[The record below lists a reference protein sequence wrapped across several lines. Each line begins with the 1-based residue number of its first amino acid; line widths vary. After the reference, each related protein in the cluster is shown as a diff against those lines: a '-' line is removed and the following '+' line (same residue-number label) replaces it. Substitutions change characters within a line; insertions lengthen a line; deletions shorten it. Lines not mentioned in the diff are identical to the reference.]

1 METGMTDKRQ
11 GRHTEHL
18 RTKIAAGYILIFLL
32 VGGIVHLWVDEWR
45 KLETFETENHRI
57 NALRMEVHDVYVRV
71 VELSLL
77 GETVL
82 EWEVADVEEYRDKR
96 QAVDSLLCR
105 FKNIYPAERID
116 SVRRLLEDK
125 EKQLCGIMRVLD
137 EQEDINE
144 RIAERVPVIAWKS
157 TQEEPKKTKRKG
169 LFGIFGK
176 REKPEPTATTTM
188 LYTLNRDMITQQ
200 KAQSRRLSDHAD
212 SLAARNAE
220 LNHQLQTLIKQ
231 MDKKVQTDLLRREA
245 EITFMRER
253 SFMQIG
259 GLTGFIL
266 LLLIM
271 SYIIIHRYARR
282 ISRYRRETT
291 SLIAQLSESNS
302 MNGKLTATR
311 QKTMYTITHE
321 LRTPLTAIHG
331 YAELIRKSGTAE
343 IQHHAGSVLQASKR
357 MIAMLNSLLS
367 FFRLENGKERMNIS
381 PFRLQSITDVL
392 EAEFRPM
399 AESKD
404 LKLIVENSTDVI
416 LMGDKERIMQIG
428 DNLLS
433 NAIKYTQAGS
443 VSFHSGYDGKTLAL
457 IVEDTGSGMSEE
469 EQQRVFGEFERLS
482 NAATQ
487 DGFGLGL
494 AIVRSLAELMDGSIT
509 VESVPGKGS
518 RFTVTLPLEKSTET
532 ERQPSSYTV
541 THHLSGCSV
550 LSMDNDQMI
559 LGMLHDMFEQ
569 SGVHNETCMDMGGL
583 TEKLRGSRYDLLT
596 TDLKM
601 PDISG
606 YEVLELLRSSDIGNS
621 RTIPVLAITGSGSVT
636 EEELKQAGFSAVLFK
651 PFSIDELLAVA
662 EQCIGENRTRY
673 IDLTP
678 LFAYGNKRHRLECLI
693 SETEKEMAGIRK
705 AIDNAD
711 KDKID
716 GWIHHIRSS
725 WMLIR
730 AEQPLQELYEA
741 IHENRTME
749 EIQARAGNVLL
760 QGEKIIRL
768 AKKEIEKTKW
778 EK

>member
-1 METGMTDKRQ
+1 MSLQHKILFGYVVLVAVIGSMAATLLHERKR
-11 GRHTEHL
+11 L
-18 RTKIAAGYILIFLL
+18 REIEA
-32 VGGIVHLWVDEWR
+32 
-45 KLETFETENHRI
+45 
-57 NALRMEVHDVYVRV
+57 
-71 VELSLL
+71 
-77 GETVL
+77 ETVKIRSVRL
-82 EWEVADVEEYRDKR
+82 DINKAHSRITGLAIRGESVVAWEEADYRDYR
-96 QAVDSLLCR
+96 RHRLLTDSLLQTLKPHCR
-105 FKNIYPAERID
+105 EYVHPGQIDTLRHLLAEKETHLLRIMQNLDHRDERD
-116 SVRRLLEDK
+116 SLLATQLPEVAKRATRVRTIRQK
-125 EKQLCGIMRVLD
+125 KKGIAR
-137 EQEDINE
+137 
-144 RIAERVPVIAWKS
+144 
-157 TQEEPKKTKRKG
+157 
-169 LFGIFGK
+169 LFGKKEEIRVMPSAGELHALSDSLTAMQRKQEKEMDAYADSLRIRNRELNRTLNSLVSDLDRQAYLSFSKREQKTEDTRNESFSLLAVTLSVAAVLLFLSYLTIHREIKRNADEKRK
-176 REKPEPTATTTM
+176 REKLIEKLQETIRQ
-188 LYTLNRDMITQQ
+188 NE
-200 KAQSRRLSDHAD
+200 
-212 SLAARNAE
+212 E
-220 LNHQLQTLIKQ
+220 LTREKQ
-231 MDKKVQTDLLRREA
+231 N
-245 EITFMRER
+245 I
-253 SFMQIG
+253 MQ
-259 GLTGFIL
+259 
-266 LLLIM
+266 
-271 SYIIIHRYARR
+271 
-282 ISRYRRETT
+282 
-291 SLIAQLSESNS
+291 
-302 MNGKLTATR
+302 
-311 QKTMYTITHE
+311 TITHE
-321 LRTPLTAIHG
+321 LRSPLSAIRG
-331 YAELIRKSGTAE
+331 YAEMIATDKESSICIRHAKTIGDTSGRMAGMIDTLLNYFRLDSGKETVCSLPFRVKSIAE
-343 IQHHAGSVLQASKR
+343 ILETEFMPQMEKKR
-357 MIAMLNSLLS
+357 LAFETVN
-367 FFRLENGKERMNIS
+367 
-381 PFRLQSITDVL
+381 
-392 EAEFRPM
+392 EADE
-399 AESKD
+399 
-404 LKLIVENSTDVI
+404 VV
-416 LMGDKERIMQIG
+416 MGDRNLILRIG
-428 DNLLS
+428 SNLLS
-433 NAIKYTQAGS
+433 NALKFTQKGS
-443 VSFHSGYDGKTLAL
+443 VRLITGYSDGNFMLA
-457 IVEDTGSGMSEE
+457 VDDTGTGIDKGK
-469 EQQRVFGEFERLS
+469 QNRIFKPFERLG

-550 LSMDNDQMI
+550 LSMDNDQMV

>member
-1 METGMTDKRQ
+1 MSLQHKILFGYVVLVAVIGSMAATLLHERKR
-11 GRHTEHL
+11 L
-18 RTKIAAGYILIFLL
+18 REIEA
-32 VGGIVHLWVDEWR
+32 
-45 KLETFETENHRI
+45 
-57 NALRMEVHDVYVRV
+57 
-71 VELSLL
+71 
-77 GETVL
+77 ETVKIRSVRL
-82 EWEVADVEEYRDKR
+82 DINKAHSRITGLAIRGESVVAWEEADYRDYR
-96 QAVDSLLCR
+96 RHRLLTDSLLQTLKPHCR
-105 FKNIYPAERID
+105 EYVHPGQIDTLRHLLAEKETHLLRIMQNLDHRDERD
-116 SVRRLLEDK
+116 SLLATQLPEVAKRATRVRTIRQK
-125 EKQLCGIMRVLD
+125 KKGI
-137 EQEDINE
+137 
-144 RIAERVPVIAWKS
+144 A
-157 TQEEPKKTKRKG
+157 G
-169 LFGIFGK
+169 LFGKKEEIRVMPSAGELHALSDSLTAMQRKQEKEMDAYADSLRIRNRELNRTLNSLVSDLDRQAYLSFSKREQKTEDTRNESFSLLAVTLSVAAVLLFLSYLTIHREIKRNADEKRK
-176 REKPEPTATTTM
+176 REKLIEKLQETIRQNEELT
-188 LYTLNRDMITQQ
+188 RE
-200 KAQSRRLSDHAD
+200 KQS
-212 SLAARNAE
+212 
-220 LNHQLQTLIKQ
+220 I
-231 MDKKVQTDLLRREA
+231 
-245 EITFMRER
+245 
-253 SFMQIG
+253 MQ
-259 GLTGFIL
+259 
-266 LLLIM
+266 
-271 SYIIIHRYARR
+271 
-282 ISRYRRETT
+282 
-291 SLIAQLSESNS
+291 
-302 MNGKLTATR
+302 
-311 QKTMYTITHE
+311 TITHE
-321 LRTPLTAIHG
+321 LRSPLSAIRG
-331 YAELIRKSGTAE
+331 YADMIASDEESSIRVRHAKTIGDASGRMAGMIDTLLNYFRLDSGKETVCSLPFRVKSIAE
-343 IQHHAGSVLQASKR
+343 ILETEFMPQMEKKR
-357 MIAMLNSLLS
+357 LAFETVN
-367 FFRLENGKERMNIS
+367 
-381 PFRLQSITDVL
+381 
-392 EAEFRPM
+392 EADE
-399 AESKD
+399 
-404 LKLIVENSTDVI
+404 VV
-416 LMGDKERIMQIG
+416 MGDRNLILRIG
-428 DNLLS
+428 SNLLS
-433 NAIKYTQAGS
+433 NALKFTQKGS
-443 VSFHSGYDGKTLAL
+443 VRLITGYSDGNFMLA
-457 IVEDTGSGMSEE
+457 VDDTGTGIDKGK
-469 EQQRVFGEFERLS
+469 QNRIFKPFERLG

-518 RFTVTLPLEKSTET
+518 RFTVTLPLEKATET

-550 LSMDNDQMI
+550 LSMDNDQMV

-749 EIQARAGNVLL
+749 EIQARVGNVLL

>member
-1 METGMTDKRQ
+1 MSLQHKILFGYVVLVAVIGSMAATLLHERKR
-11 GRHTEHL
+11 L
-18 RTKIAAGYILIFLL
+18 REIEA
-32 VGGIVHLWVDEWR
+32 
-45 KLETFETENHRI
+45 
-57 NALRMEVHDVYVRV
+57 
-71 VELSLL
+71 
-77 GETVL
+77 ETVKIRSVRL
-82 EWEVADVEEYRDKR
+82 DINKAHSRITGLAIRGESVVAWEEADYRDYR
-96 QAVDSLLCR
+96 RHRLLTDSLLQTLKPHCR
-105 FKNIYPAERID
+105 EYVHPGQIDTLRHLLAEKETHLLRIMQNLDHRDERD
-116 SVRRLLEDK
+116 SLLATQLPEVAKRATRVRTIRQK
-125 EKQLCGIMRVLD
+125 KKGI
-137 EQEDINE
+137 
-144 RIAERVPVIAWKS
+144 A
-157 TQEEPKKTKRKG
+157 G
-169 LFGIFGK
+169 LFGKKEEIRVMPSAGELHALSDSLTAMQRKQEKEMDAYADSLRIRNRELNRTLNSLVSDLDRQAYLSFSKREQKTEDTRNESFSLLAVTLSVAAVLLFLSYLTIHREIKRNADEKRK
-176 REKPEPTATTTM
+176 REKLIEKLQETIRQNEELT
-188 LYTLNRDMITQQ
+188 RE
-200 KAQSRRLSDHAD
+200 KQS
-212 SLAARNAE
+212 
-220 LNHQLQTLIKQ
+220 I
-231 MDKKVQTDLLRREA
+231 
-245 EITFMRER
+245 
-253 SFMQIG
+253 MQ
-259 GLTGFIL
+259 
-266 LLLIM
+266 
-271 SYIIIHRYARR
+271 
-282 ISRYRRETT
+282 
-291 SLIAQLSESNS
+291 
-302 MNGKLTATR
+302 
-311 QKTMYTITHE
+311 TITHE
-321 LRTPLTAIHG
+321 LRSPLSAIRG
-331 YAELIRKSGTAE
+331 YADMIASDEESSIRVRHAKTIGDASGRMAGMIDTLLNYFRLDSGKETVCSLPFRVKSIAE
-343 IQHHAGSVLQASKR
+343 ILETEFMPQMEKKR
-357 MIAMLNSLLS
+357 LAFETVN
-367 FFRLENGKERMNIS
+367 
-381 PFRLQSITDVL
+381 
-392 EAEFRPM
+392 EADE
-399 AESKD
+399 
-404 LKLIVENSTDVI
+404 VV
-416 LMGDKERIMQIG
+416 MGDRNLILRIG
-428 DNLLS
+428 SNLLS
-433 NAIKYTQAGS
+433 NALKFTQKGS
-443 VSFHSGYDGKTLAL
+443 VRLITGYSDGNFMLA
-457 IVEDTGSGMSEE
+457 VDDTGTGIDKGK
-469 EQQRVFGEFERLS
+469 QNRIFKPFERLG

-518 RFTVTLPLEKSTET
+518 RFTVTLPLEKATET

-550 LSMDNDQMI
+550 LSMDNDQII

-569 SGVHNETCMDMGGL
+569 SGVHNETCTDMGGL
-583 TEKLRGSRYDLLT
+583 TEKLRDNRYDLLT

-749 EIQARAGNVLL
+749 EIQARVGNVLL

>member
-1 METGMTDKRQ
+1 MGKKMSLQHKILFGYVVLVAVIGSMAATLLHERKR
-11 GRHTEHL
+11 L
-18 RTKIAAGYILIFLL
+18 REIEA
-32 VGGIVHLWVDEWR
+32 
-45 KLETFETENHRI
+45 
-57 NALRMEVHDVYVRV
+57 
-71 VELSLL
+71 
-77 GETVL
+77 ETVKIRSVRL
-82 EWEVADVEEYRDKR
+82 DINKAHSRITGLAIRGESVVAWEEADYRDYR
-96 QAVDSLLCR
+96 RHRLLTDSLLQTLKPHCR
-105 FKNIYPAERID
+105 EYVHPGQIDTLRHLLAEKETHLLRIMQNLDHRDERD
-116 SVRRLLEDK
+116 SLLATQLPEVAKRATRVRTIRQK
-125 EKQLCGIMRVLD
+125 KKGI
-137 EQEDINE
+137 
-144 RIAERVPVIAWKS
+144 A
-157 TQEEPKKTKRKG
+157 G
-169 LFGIFGK
+169 LFGKKEEIRVMPSAGELHALSDSLTAMQRKQEKEMDAYADSLRIRNRELNRTLNSLVSDLDRQAYLSFSKREQKTEDTRNESFSLLAVTLSVAAVLLFLSYLTIHREIKRNADEKRK
-176 REKPEPTATTTM
+176 REKLIEKLQETIRQNEELT
-188 LYTLNRDMITQQ
+188 RE
-200 KAQSRRLSDHAD
+200 KQS
-212 SLAARNAE
+212 
-220 LNHQLQTLIKQ
+220 I
-231 MDKKVQTDLLRREA
+231 
-245 EITFMRER
+245 
-253 SFMQIG
+253 MQ
-259 GLTGFIL
+259 
-266 LLLIM
+266 
-271 SYIIIHRYARR
+271 
-282 ISRYRRETT
+282 
-291 SLIAQLSESNS
+291 
-302 MNGKLTATR
+302 
-311 QKTMYTITHE
+311 TITHE
-321 LRTPLTAIHG
+321 LRSPLSAIRG
-331 YAELIRKSGTAE
+331 YAEMIATDKESSICIRHAKTIGDTSGRMAGMIDTLLNYFRLDSGKETVCSLPFRVKSIAE
-343 IQHHAGSVLQASKR
+343 ILETEFMPQMEKKR
-357 MIAMLNSLLS
+357 LAFETVN
-367 FFRLENGKERMNIS
+367 
-381 PFRLQSITDVL
+381 
-392 EAEFRPM
+392 EADE
-399 AESKD
+399 
-404 LKLIVENSTDVI
+404 VV
-416 LMGDKERIMQIG
+416 MGDRNLILRIG
-428 DNLLS
+428 SNLLS
-433 NAIKYTQAGS
+433 NALKFTQKGS
-443 VSFHSGYDGKTLAL
+443 VRLITGYSDGNFMLA
-457 IVEDTGSGMSEE
+457 VDDTGTGIDKGK
-469 EQQRVFGEFERLS
+469 QNRIFKPFERLG

-550 LSMDNDQMI
+550 LSMDNDQMV

>member
-1 METGMTDKRQ
+1 MSLQHKILFGYVVLVAVIGSMAATLLHERKR
-11 GRHTEHL
+11 L
-18 RTKIAAGYILIFLL
+18 REIEA
-32 VGGIVHLWVDEWR
+32 
-45 KLETFETENHRI
+45 
-57 NALRMEVHDVYVRV
+57 
-71 VELSLL
+71 
-77 GETVL
+77 ETVKIRSVRL
-82 EWEVADVEEYRDKR
+82 DINKAHSRITGLAIRGESVVAWEEADYRDYR
-96 QAVDSLLCR
+96 RHRLLTDSLLQTLKPHCR
-105 FKNIYPAERID
+105 EYVHPGQIDTLRHLLAEKETHLLRIMQNLDHRDERD
-116 SVRRLLEDK
+116 SLLATQLPEVAKRATRVRTIRQK
-125 EKQLCGIMRVLD
+125 KKGI
-137 EQEDINE
+137 
-144 RIAERVPVIAWKS
+144 A
-157 TQEEPKKTKRKG
+157 G
-169 LFGIFGK
+169 LFGKKEEIRVMPSAGELHALSDSLTAMQRKQEKEMDAYADSLRIRNRELNRTLNSLVSDLDRQAYLSFSKREQKTEDTRNESFSLLAVTLSVAAVLLFLSYLTIHREIKRNADEKRK
-176 REKPEPTATTTM
+176 REKLIEKLQETIRQNEELT
-188 LYTLNRDMITQQ
+188 RE
-200 KAQSRRLSDHAD
+200 KQS
-212 SLAARNAE
+212 
-220 LNHQLQTLIKQ
+220 I
-231 MDKKVQTDLLRREA
+231 
-245 EITFMRER
+245 
-253 SFMQIG
+253 MQ
-259 GLTGFIL
+259 
-266 LLLIM
+266 
-271 SYIIIHRYARR
+271 
-282 ISRYRRETT
+282 
-291 SLIAQLSESNS
+291 
-302 MNGKLTATR
+302 
-311 QKTMYTITHE
+311 TITHE
-321 LRTPLTAIHG
+321 LRSPLSAIRG
-331 YAELIRKSGTAE
+331 YADMIASDEESSIRVRHAKTIGDASGRMAGMIDTLLNYFRLDSGKETVCSLPFRVKSIAE
-343 IQHHAGSVLQASKR
+343 ILETEFMPQMEKKR
-357 MIAMLNSLLS
+357 LAFETVN
-367 FFRLENGKERMNIS
+367 
-381 PFRLQSITDVL
+381 
-392 EAEFRPM
+392 EADE
-399 AESKD
+399 
-404 LKLIVENSTDVI
+404 VV
-416 LMGDKERIMQIG
+416 MGDRNLILRIG
-428 DNLLS
+428 SNLLS
-433 NAIKYTQAGS
+433 NALKFTQKGS
-443 VSFHSGYDGKTLAL
+443 VRLITGYSDGNFMLA
-457 IVEDTGSGMSEE
+457 VDDTGTGIDKGK
-469 EQQRVFGEFERLS
+469 QNRIFKPFERLG

-550 LSMDNDQMI
+550 LSMDNDQMV

>member
-1 METGMTDKRQ
+1 MSLQHKILFGYVVLVAVIGSMAATLLHERKR
-11 GRHTEHL
+11 L
-18 RTKIAAGYILIFLL
+18 REIEA
-32 VGGIVHLWVDEWR
+32 
-45 KLETFETENHRI
+45 
-57 NALRMEVHDVYVRV
+57 
-71 VELSLL
+71 
-77 GETVL
+77 ETVKIRSVRL
-82 EWEVADVEEYRDKR
+82 DINKAHSRITGLAIRGESVVAWEEADYRDYR
-96 QAVDSLLCR
+96 RHRLLTDSLLQTLKPHCR
-105 FKNIYPAERID
+105 EYVHPGQIDTLRHLLAEKETHLLRIMQNLDHRDERD
-116 SVRRLLEDK
+116 SLLATQLPEVAKRATRVRTIRQK
-125 EKQLCGIMRVLD
+125 KKGI
-137 EQEDINE
+137 
-144 RIAERVPVIAWKS
+144 A
-157 TQEEPKKTKRKG
+157 G
-169 LFGIFGK
+169 LFGKKEEIRVMPSAGELHALSDSLTAMQRKQEKEMDAYADSLRIRNRELNRTLNSLVSDLDRQAYLSFSKREQKTEDTRNESFSLLAVTLSVAAVLLFLSYLTIHREIKRNADEKRK
-176 REKPEPTATTTM
+176 REKLIEKLQETIRQ
-188 LYTLNRDMITQQ
+188 NE
-200 KAQSRRLSDHAD
+200 
-212 SLAARNAE
+212 E
-220 LNHQLQTLIKQ
+220 LTREKQ
-231 MDKKVQTDLLRREA
+231 N
-245 EITFMRER
+245 I
-253 SFMQIG
+253 MQ
-259 GLTGFIL
+259 
-266 LLLIM
+266 
-271 SYIIIHRYARR
+271 
-282 ISRYRRETT
+282 
-291 SLIAQLSESNS
+291 
-302 MNGKLTATR
+302 
-311 QKTMYTITHE
+311 TITHE
-321 LRTPLTAIHG
+321 LRSPLSAIRG
-331 YAELIRKSGTAE
+331 YAEMIATDKESSICIRHAKTIGDTSGRMAGMIDTLLNYFRLDSGKETVCSLPFRVKSIAE
-343 IQHHAGSVLQASKR
+343 ILETEFMPQMEKKR
-357 MIAMLNSLLS
+357 LAFETVN
-367 FFRLENGKERMNIS
+367 
-381 PFRLQSITDVL
+381 
-392 EAEFRPM
+392 EADE
-399 AESKD
+399 
-404 LKLIVENSTDVI
+404 VV
-416 LMGDKERIMQIG
+416 MGDRNLILRIG
-428 DNLLS
+428 SNLLS
-433 NAIKYTQAGS
+433 NALKFTQKGS
-443 VSFHSGYDGKTLAL
+443 VRLITGYSDGNFMLA
-457 IVEDTGSGMSEE
+457 VDDTGTGIDKGK
-469 EQQRVFGEFERLS
+469 QNRIFKPFERLG

-518 RFTVTLPLEKSTET
+518 RFTVTLPLEKATET

-550 LSMDNDQMI
+550 LSMDNDQMV

>member
-1 METGMTDKRQ
+1 MSLQHKILFGYVVLVAVIGSMAATLLHERKR
-11 GRHTEHL
+11 L
-18 RTKIAAGYILIFLL
+18 REIEA
-32 VGGIVHLWVDEWR
+32 
-45 KLETFETENHRI
+45 
-57 NALRMEVHDVYVRV
+57 
-71 VELSLL
+71 
-77 GETVL
+77 ETVKIRSVRL
-82 EWEVADVEEYRDKR
+82 DINKAHSRITGLAIRGESVVAWEEADYRDYR
-96 QAVDSLLCR
+96 RHRLLTDSLLQTLKPHCR
-105 FKNIYPAERID
+105 EYVHPGQIDTLRHLLAEKETHLLRIMQNLDHRDERD
-116 SVRRLLEDK
+116 SLLATQLPEVAKRATRVRTIRQK
-125 EKQLCGIMRVLD
+125 KKGI
-137 EQEDINE
+137 
-144 RIAERVPVIAWKS
+144 A
-157 TQEEPKKTKRKG
+157 G
-169 LFGIFGK
+169 LFGKKEEIRVMPSAGELHALSDSLTAMQRKQEKEMDAYADSLRIRNRELNRTLNSLVSDLDRQAYLSFSKREQKTEDTRNESFSLLAVTLSVAAVLLFLSYLTIHREIKRNADEKRK
-176 REKPEPTATTTM
+176 REKLIEKLQETIRQ
-188 LYTLNRDMITQQ
+188 NE
-200 KAQSRRLSDHAD
+200 
-212 SLAARNAE
+212 E
-220 LNHQLQTLIKQ
+220 LTREKQ
-231 MDKKVQTDLLRREA
+231 N
-245 EITFMRER
+245 I
-253 SFMQIG
+253 MQ
-259 GLTGFIL
+259 
-266 LLLIM
+266 
-271 SYIIIHRYARR
+271 
-282 ISRYRRETT
+282 
-291 SLIAQLSESNS
+291 
-302 MNGKLTATR
+302 
-311 QKTMYTITHE
+311 TITHE
-321 LRTPLTAIHG
+321 LRSPLSAIRG
-331 YAELIRKSGTAE
+331 YAEMIATDKESSICIRHAKTIGDASGRMAGMIDTLLNYFRLDSGKETVCSLPFRVKSIAE
-343 IQHHAGSVLQASKR
+343 ILETEFMPQMEKKR
-357 MIAMLNSLLS
+357 LAFETVN
-367 FFRLENGKERMNIS
+367 
-381 PFRLQSITDVL
+381 
-392 EAEFRPM
+392 EADE
-399 AESKD
+399 
-404 LKLIVENSTDVI
+404 VV
-416 LMGDKERIMQIG
+416 MGDRNLILRIG
-428 DNLLS
+428 SNLLS
-433 NAIKYTQAGS
+433 NALKFTQKGS
-443 VSFHSGYDGKTLAL
+443 VRLITGYSDGNFMLA
-457 IVEDTGSGMSEE
+457 VDDTGTGIDKGK
-469 EQQRVFGEFERLS
+469 QNRIFKPFERLG

-518 RFTVTLPLEKSTET
+518 RFTVTLPLEKATET

-550 LSMDNDQMI
+550 LSMDNDQMV

>member
-1 METGMTDKRQ
+1 MGKKMSLQHKILFGYVVLVAVIGSMAATLLHERKR
-11 GRHTEHL
+11 L
-18 RTKIAAGYILIFLL
+18 REIEA
-32 VGGIVHLWVDEWR
+32 
-45 KLETFETENHRI
+45 
-57 NALRMEVHDVYVRV
+57 
-71 VELSLL
+71 
-77 GETVL
+77 ETVKIRSVRL
-82 EWEVADVEEYRDKR
+82 DINKAHSRITGLAIRGESVVAWEEADYRDYR
-96 QAVDSLLCR
+96 RHRLLTDSLLQTLKPHCR
-105 FKNIYPAERID
+105 EYVHPGQIDTLRHLLAEKETHLLRIMQNLDHRDERD
-116 SVRRLLEDK
+116 SLLATQLPEVAKRATRVRTIRQK
-125 EKQLCGIMRVLD
+125 KKGI
-137 EQEDINE
+137 
-144 RIAERVPVIAWKS
+144 A
-157 TQEEPKKTKRKG
+157 G
-169 LFGIFGK
+169 LFGKKEEIRVMPSAGELHALSDSLTAMQRKQEKEMDAYADSLRTRNRELNRTLNSLVSDLDRQAYLSFSKREQKTEDTRNESFSLLAVTLSVAAVLLFLSYLTIHREIKRNADEKRK
-176 REKPEPTATTTM
+176 REKLIEKLQETIRQ
-188 LYTLNRDMITQQ
+188 NE
-200 KAQSRRLSDHAD
+200 
-212 SLAARNAE
+212 E
-220 LNHQLQTLIKQ
+220 LTREKQ
-231 MDKKVQTDLLRREA
+231 N
-245 EITFMRER
+245 I
-253 SFMQIG
+253 MQ
-259 GLTGFIL
+259 
-266 LLLIM
+266 
-271 SYIIIHRYARR
+271 
-282 ISRYRRETT
+282 
-291 SLIAQLSESNS
+291 
-302 MNGKLTATR
+302 
-311 QKTMYTITHE
+311 TITHE
-321 LRTPLTAIHG
+321 LRSPLSAIRG
-331 YAELIRKSGTAE
+331 YAEMIATDKESSICIRHAKTIGDTSGRMAGMIDTLLNYFRLDSGKETVCSLPFRVKSIAE
-343 IQHHAGSVLQASKR
+343 ILETEFMPQMEKKR
-357 MIAMLNSLLS
+357 LAFETVN
-367 FFRLENGKERMNIS
+367 
-381 PFRLQSITDVL
+381 
-392 EAEFRPM
+392 EADE
-399 AESKD
+399 
-404 LKLIVENSTDVI
+404 VV
-416 LMGDKERIMQIG
+416 MGDRNLILRIG
-428 DNLLS
+428 SNLLS
-433 NAIKYTQAGS
+433 NALKFTQKGS
-443 VSFHSGYDGKTLAL
+443 VRLITGYSDGNFMLA
-457 IVEDTGSGMSEE
+457 VDDTGTGIDKGK
-469 EQQRVFGEFERLS
+469 QNRIFKPFERLG

-518 RFTVTLPLEKSTET
+518 RFTVTLPLEKATET

-550 LSMDNDQMI
+550 LSMDNDQMV

>member
-1 METGMTDKRQ
+1 MNR
-11 GRHTEHL
+11 
-18 RTKIAAGYILIFLL
+18 RTNISLQIRILTGYIILIAVIASMTSILMHERERL
-32 VGGIVHLWVDEWR
+32 RRI
-45 KLETFETENHRI
+45 ETESEEIRSVRRDI
-57 NALRMEVHDVYVRV
+57 NAVHRHITK
-71 VELSLL
+71 LAAL
-77 GETVL
+77 GESVIA
-82 EWEVADVEEYRDKR
+82 WEEADYKEYGKNR
-96 QAVDSLLCR
+96 QLTDSLLQTLKQHCR
-105 FKNIYPAERID
+105 EYVQPSQIDTLRHLLAEKETHLLHIMQNIAHRKEREEMLADQLPEVARRATRIRTIEKKKKGIAGFFGRKEEIRIMPSNKELHAFSD
-116 SVRRLLEDK
+116 SLIATQQRQAQEMDTYADSLRIRNRELNRTLNSLVSDLDRQAYLSFSKREQKTEDTRNESFRLLAVTLSVAAVLLFLSYLTIHREIKRNAD
-125 EKQLCGIMRVLD
+125 EKR
-137 EQEDINE
+137 
-144 RIAERVPVIAWKS
+144 
-157 TQEEPKKTKRKG
+157 
-169 LFGIFGK
+169 K
-176 REKPEPTATTTM
+176 REKLIEKLQETIRQ
-188 LYTLNRDMITQQ
+188 NE
-200 KAQSRRLSDHAD
+200 
-212 SLAARNAE
+212 E
-220 LNHQLQTLIKQ
+220 LTREKQ
-231 MDKKVQTDLLRREA
+231 N
-245 EITFMRER
+245 I
-253 SFMQIG
+253 MQ
-259 GLTGFIL
+259 
-266 LLLIM
+266 
-271 SYIIIHRYARR
+271 
-282 ISRYRRETT
+282 
-291 SLIAQLSESNS
+291 
-302 MNGKLTATR
+302 
-311 QKTMYTITHE
+311 TITHE
-321 LRTPLTAIHG
+321 LRSPLSAIRG
-331 YAELIRKSGTAE
+331 YAEMIATDKESSICIRHAKTIGDTSGRMAGMIDTLLNYFRLDSGKETVCSLPFRVKSIAE
-343 IQHHAGSVLQASKR
+343 ILETEFMPQMEKKR
-357 MIAMLNSLLS
+357 LAFETVN
-367 FFRLENGKERMNIS
+367 
-381 PFRLQSITDVL
+381 
-392 EAEFRPM
+392 EADE
-399 AESKD
+399 
-404 LKLIVENSTDVI
+404 VV
-416 LMGDKERIMQIG
+416 MGDRNLILRIG
-428 DNLLS
+428 SNLLS
-433 NAIKYTQAGS
+433 NALKFTQKGS
-443 VSFHSGYDGKTLAL
+443 VRLITGYSDGNFMLA
-457 IVEDTGSGMSEE
+457 VDDTGTGIDKGK
-469 EQQRVFGEFERLS
+469 QNRIFKPFERLG

-673 IDLTP
+673 IDLTQ

>member
-1 METGMTDKRQ
+1 MSLQHKILFGYVVLVAVIGSMAATLLHERKR
-11 GRHTEHL
+11 L
-18 RTKIAAGYILIFLL
+18 REIEA
-32 VGGIVHLWVDEWR
+32 
-45 KLETFETENHRI
+45 
-57 NALRMEVHDVYVRV
+57 
-71 VELSLL
+71 
-77 GETVL
+77 ETVKIRSVRL
-82 EWEVADVEEYRDKR
+82 DINKAHSRITGLAIRGESVVAWEEADYRDYR
-96 QAVDSLLCR
+96 RHRLLTDSLLQTLKPHCR
-105 FKNIYPAERID
+105 EYVHPGQIDTLRHLLAEKETHLLRIMQNLDHRDERD
-116 SVRRLLEDK
+116 SLLATQLPEVAKRATRVRTIRQK
-125 EKQLCGIMRVLD
+125 KKGI
-137 EQEDINE
+137 
-144 RIAERVPVIAWKS
+144 A
-157 TQEEPKKTKRKG
+157 G
-169 LFGIFGK
+169 LFGKKEEIRVMPSAGELHALSDSLTAMQRKQEKEMDAYADSLRIRNRELNRTLNSLVSDLDRQAYLSFSKREQKTEDTRNESFSLLAVTLSVAAVLLFLSYLTIHREIKRNADEKRK
-176 REKPEPTATTTM
+176 REKLIEKLQETIRQNEELT
-188 LYTLNRDMITQQ
+188 RE
-200 KAQSRRLSDHAD
+200 KQS
-212 SLAARNAE
+212 
-220 LNHQLQTLIKQ
+220 I
-231 MDKKVQTDLLRREA
+231 
-245 EITFMRER
+245 
-253 SFMQIG
+253 MQ
-259 GLTGFIL
+259 
-266 LLLIM
+266 
-271 SYIIIHRYARR
+271 
-282 ISRYRRETT
+282 
-291 SLIAQLSESNS
+291 
-302 MNGKLTATR
+302 
-311 QKTMYTITHE
+311 TITHE
-321 LRTPLTAIHG
+321 LRSPLSAIRG
-331 YAELIRKSGTAE
+331 YADMIASDEESSIRVRHAKTIGDASGRMAGMIDTLLNYFRLDSGKETVCSLPFRVKSIAE
-343 IQHHAGSVLQASKR
+343 ILETEFMPQMEKKR
-357 MIAMLNSLLS
+357 LAFETVN
-367 FFRLENGKERMNIS
+367 
-381 PFRLQSITDVL
+381 
-392 EAEFRPM
+392 EADE
-399 AESKD
+399 
-404 LKLIVENSTDVI
+404 VV
-416 LMGDKERIMQIG
+416 MGDRNLILRIG
-428 DNLLS
+428 SNLLS
-433 NAIKYTQAGS
+433 NALKFTQKGS
-443 VSFHSGYDGKTLAL
+443 VRLITGYSDGNFMLA
-457 IVEDTGSGMSEE
+457 VDDTGTGIDKGK
-469 EQQRVFGEFERLS
+469 QNRIFKPFERLG

-518 RFTVTLPLEKSTET
+518 RFTVTLPLEKATET

>member
-1 METGMTDKRQ
+1 MSLQHKILFGYVVLVAVIGSMAATLLHERKR
-11 GRHTEHL
+11 L
-18 RTKIAAGYILIFLL
+18 REIEA
-32 VGGIVHLWVDEWR
+32 
-45 KLETFETENHRI
+45 
-57 NALRMEVHDVYVRV
+57 
-71 VELSLL
+71 
-77 GETVL
+77 ETVKIRSVRL
-82 EWEVADVEEYRDKR
+82 DINKAHSRITGLAIRGESVVAWEEADYRDYR
-96 QAVDSLLCR
+96 RHRLLTDSLLQTLKPHCR
-105 FKNIYPAERID
+105 EYVHPGQIDTLRHLLAEKETHLLRIMQNLDHRDERD
-116 SVRRLLEDK
+116 SLLATQLPEVAKRATRVRTIRQK
-125 EKQLCGIMRVLD
+125 KKGI
-137 EQEDINE
+137 
-144 RIAERVPVIAWKS
+144 A
-157 TQEEPKKTKRKG
+157 G
-169 LFGIFGK
+169 LFGKKEEIRVMPSAGELHALSDSLTAMQRKQEKEMDAYADSLRIRNRELNRTLNSLVSDLDRQAYLSFSKREQKTEDTRNESFSLLAVTLSVAAVLLFLSYLTIHREIKRNADEKRK
-176 REKPEPTATTTM
+176 REKLIEKLQETIRHNEELT
-188 LYTLNRDMITQQ
+188 RE
-200 KAQSRRLSDHAD
+200 KQS
-212 SLAARNAE
+212 
-220 LNHQLQTLIKQ
+220 I
-231 MDKKVQTDLLRREA
+231 
-245 EITFMRER
+245 
-253 SFMQIG
+253 MQ
-259 GLTGFIL
+259 
-266 LLLIM
+266 
-271 SYIIIHRYARR
+271 
-282 ISRYRRETT
+282 
-291 SLIAQLSESNS
+291 
-302 MNGKLTATR
+302 
-311 QKTMYTITHE
+311 TITHE
-321 LRTPLTAIHG
+321 LRSPLSAIRG
-331 YAELIRKSGTAE
+331 YADMIASDEESSIRVRHAKTIGDASGRMAGMIDTLLNYFRLDSGKETVCSLPFRVKSIAE
-343 IQHHAGSVLQASKR
+343 ILETEFMPQMEKKR
-357 MIAMLNSLLS
+357 LAFETVN
-367 FFRLENGKERMNIS
+367 
-381 PFRLQSITDVL
+381 
-392 EAEFRPM
+392 EADE
-399 AESKD
+399 
-404 LKLIVENSTDVI
+404 VV
-416 LMGDKERIMQIG
+416 MGDRNLILRIG
-428 DNLLS
+428 SNLLS
-433 NAIKYTQAGS
+433 NALKFTQKGS
-443 VSFHSGYDGKTLAL
+443 VRLITGYSDGNFMLA
-457 IVEDTGSGMSEE
+457 VDDTGTGIDKGK
-469 EQQRVFGEFERLS
+469 QNRIFKPFERLG

-518 RFTVTLPLEKSTET
+518 RFTVTLPLEKATET

-550 LSMDNDQMI
+550 LSMDNDQMV

>member
-1 METGMTDKRQ
+1 MSLQHKILFGYVVLVAVIGSMAATLLHERKR
-11 GRHTEHL
+11 L
-18 RTKIAAGYILIFLL
+18 REIEA
-32 VGGIVHLWVDEWR
+32 
-45 KLETFETENHRI
+45 
-57 NALRMEVHDVYVRV
+57 
-71 VELSLL
+71 
-77 GETVL
+77 ETVKIRSVRL
-82 EWEVADVEEYRDKR
+82 DINKAHSRITGLAIRGESVVAWEEADYRDYR
-96 QAVDSLLCR
+96 RHRLLTDSLLQTLKPHCR
-105 FKNIYPAERID
+105 EYVHPGQIDTLRHLLAEKETHLLRIMQNLDHRDERD
-116 SVRRLLEDK
+116 SLLATQLPEVAKRATRVRTIRQK
-125 EKQLCGIMRVLD
+125 KKGI
-137 EQEDINE
+137 
-144 RIAERVPVIAWKS
+144 A
-157 TQEEPKKTKRKG
+157 G
-169 LFGIFGK
+169 LFGKKEEIRVMPSAGELHALSDSLTAMQRKQEKEMDAYADSLRIRNRELNRTLNSLVSDLDRQAYLSFSKREQKTEDTRNESFSLLAVTLSVAAVLLFLSYLTIHREIKRNADEKRK
-176 REKPEPTATTTM
+176 REKLIEKLQETIRQ
-188 LYTLNRDMITQQ
+188 NE
-200 KAQSRRLSDHAD
+200 
-212 SLAARNAE
+212 E
-220 LNHQLQTLIKQ
+220 LTREKQ
-231 MDKKVQTDLLRREA
+231 N
-245 EITFMRER
+245 I
-253 SFMQIG
+253 MQ
-259 GLTGFIL
+259 
-266 LLLIM
+266 
-271 SYIIIHRYARR
+271 
-282 ISRYRRETT
+282 
-291 SLIAQLSESNS
+291 
-302 MNGKLTATR
+302 
-311 QKTMYTITHE
+311 TITHE
-321 LRTPLTAIHG
+321 LRSPLSAIRG
-331 YAELIRKSGTAE
+331 YADMIASDEESSIRVRHAKTIGDASGRMAGMIDTLLNYFRLDSGKETVCSLPFRVKSIAE
-343 IQHHAGSVLQASKR
+343 ILETEFMPQMEKKR
-357 MIAMLNSLLS
+357 LAFETVN
-367 FFRLENGKERMNIS
+367 
-381 PFRLQSITDVL
+381 
-392 EAEFRPM
+392 EADE
-399 AESKD
+399 
-404 LKLIVENSTDVI
+404 VV
-416 LMGDKERIMQIG
+416 MGDRNLILRIG
-428 DNLLS
+428 SNLLS
-433 NAIKYTQAGS
+433 NALKFTQKGS
-443 VSFHSGYDGKTLAL
+443 VRLITGYSDGNFMLA
-457 IVEDTGSGMSEE
+457 VDDTGTGIDKGK
-469 EQQRVFGEFERLS
+469 QNRIFKPFERLG

-518 RFTVTLPLEKSTET
+518 RFTVTLPLEKATET

-550 LSMDNDQMI
+550 LSMDNDQMV

>member
-1 METGMTDKRQ
+1 MNR
-11 GRHTEHL
+11 
-18 RTKIAAGYILIFLL
+18 RTNISLQIRILTGYIILIAVIASMTSILMHERERL
-32 VGGIVHLWVDEWR
+32 RRI
-45 KLETFETENHRI
+45 ETESEEIRSVRRDI
-57 NALRMEVHDVYVRV
+57 NAVHRHITK
-71 VELSLL
+71 LAAL
-77 GETVL
+77 GESVIA
-82 EWEVADVEEYRDKR
+82 WEEADYKEYGKNR
-96 QAVDSLLCR
+96 QLTDSLLQTLKQHCR
-105 FKNIYPAERID
+105 EYVQPSQIDTLRHLLAEKETHLLHIMQNIAHRKEREEMLADQLPEVARRATRIRTIEKKKKGIAGFFGRKEEIRIMPSNKELHAFSD
-116 SVRRLLEDK
+116 SL
-125 EKQLCGIMRVLD
+125 
-137 EQEDINE
+137 
-144 RIAERVPVIAWKS
+144 IA
-157 TQEEPKKTKRKG
+157 
-169 LFGIFGK
+169 
-176 REKPEPTATTTM
+176 
-188 LYTLNRDMITQQ
+188 TQQ
-200 KAQSRRLSDHAD
+200 RQAQEMDTYAD
-212 SLAARNAE
+212 SLRIRNRELNRTLNSLVSDLDRQAYLSFSKREQKTEDTRNESFRLLAVTLSVAAVLLFLSYLTIHREIKRNADEKRKREE
-220 LNHQLQTLIKQ
+220 LI
-231 MDKKVQTDLLRREA
+231 
-245 EITFMRER
+245 
-253 SFMQIG
+253 
-259 GLTGFIL
+259 
-266 LLLIM
+266 
-271 SYIIIHRYARR
+271 
-282 ISRYRRETT
+282 
-291 SLIAQLSESNS
+291 
-302 MNGKLTATR
+302 GKLQETIRHNEELTR
-311 QKTMYTITHE
+311 EKQSIMQTITHE
-321 LRTPLTAIHG
+321 LRSPLSAIRG
-331 YAELIRKSGTAE
+331 YAEMIATDKESSICIRHAKTIGDTSGRMAGMIDTLLNYFRLDSGKETVCSLPFRVKSIAE
-343 IQHHAGSVLQASKR
+343 ILETEFMPQMEKKR
-357 MIAMLNSLLS
+357 LAFETVN
-367 FFRLENGKERMNIS
+367 
-381 PFRLQSITDVL
+381 
-392 EAEFRPM
+392 EADE
-399 AESKD
+399 
-404 LKLIVENSTDVI
+404 VV
-416 LMGDKERIMQIG
+416 MGDRNLILRIG
-428 DNLLS
+428 SNLLS
-433 NAIKYTQAGS
+433 NALKFTQKGS
-443 VSFHSGYDGKTLAL
+443 VRLITGYSDGNFMLA
-457 IVEDTGSGMSEE
+457 VDDTGTGIDKGK
-469 EQQRVFGEFERLS
+469 QNRIFKPFERLG

-550 LSMDNDQMI
+550 LSMDNDQMV

>member
-1 METGMTDKRQ
+1 MSLQHKILFGYVVLVAVIGSMAATLLHERKR
-11 GRHTEHL
+11 L
-18 RTKIAAGYILIFLL
+18 REIEA
-32 VGGIVHLWVDEWR
+32 
-45 KLETFETENHRI
+45 
-57 NALRMEVHDVYVRV
+57 
-71 VELSLL
+71 
-77 GETVL
+77 ETVKIRSVRL
-82 EWEVADVEEYRDKR
+82 DINKAHSRITGLAIRGESVVAWEEADYRDYR
-96 QAVDSLLCR
+96 RHRLLTDSLLQTLKPHCR
-105 FKNIYPAERID
+105 EYVHPGQIDTLRHLLAEKETHLLRIMQNLDHRDERD
-116 SVRRLLEDK
+116 SLLATQLPEVAKRATRVRTIRQK
-125 EKQLCGIMRVLD
+125 KKGI
-137 EQEDINE
+137 
-144 RIAERVPVIAWKS
+144 A
-157 TQEEPKKTKRKG
+157 G
-169 LFGIFGK
+169 LFGKKEEIRVMPSAGELHALSDSLTAMQRKQEKEMDAYADSLRIRNRELNRTLNSLVSDLDRQAYLSFSKREQKTEDTRNESFSLLAVTLSVAAVLLFLSYLTIHREIKRNADEKRK
-176 REKPEPTATTTM
+176 REKLIEKLQETIRQNEELT
-188 LYTLNRDMITQQ
+188 RE
-200 KAQSRRLSDHAD
+200 KQS
-212 SLAARNAE
+212 
-220 LNHQLQTLIKQ
+220 I
-231 MDKKVQTDLLRREA
+231 
-245 EITFMRER
+245 
-253 SFMQIG
+253 MQ
-259 GLTGFIL
+259 
-266 LLLIM
+266 
-271 SYIIIHRYARR
+271 
-282 ISRYRRETT
+282 
-291 SLIAQLSESNS
+291 
-302 MNGKLTATR
+302 
-311 QKTMYTITHE
+311 TITHE
-321 LRTPLTAIHG
+321 LRSPLSAIRG
-331 YAELIRKSGTAE
+331 YADMIASDEESSIRVRHAKTIGDASGRMAGMIDTLLNYFRLDSGKETVCSLPFRVKSIAE
-343 IQHHAGSVLQASKR
+343 ILETEFMPQMEKKR
-357 MIAMLNSLLS
+357 LAFETVN
-367 FFRLENGKERMNIS
+367 
-381 PFRLQSITDVL
+381 
-392 EAEFRPM
+392 EADE
-399 AESKD
+399 
-404 LKLIVENSTDVI
+404 VV
-416 LMGDKERIMQIG
+416 MGDRNLILRIG
-428 DNLLS
+428 SNLLS
-433 NAIKYTQAGS
+433 NALKFTQKGS
-443 VSFHSGYDGKTLAL
+443 VILITGYSDGNFMLA
-457 IVEDTGSGMSEE
+457 VDDTGTGIDKGK
-469 EQQRVFGEFERLS
+469 QNRIFKPFERLG

-550 LSMDNDQMI
+550 LSMDNDQMV

>member
-1 METGMTDKRQ
+1 MSLQHKILFGYVVLVAVIGSMAATLLHERKR
-11 GRHTEHL
+11 L
-18 RTKIAAGYILIFLL
+18 REIEA
-32 VGGIVHLWVDEWR
+32 
-45 KLETFETENHRI
+45 
-57 NALRMEVHDVYVRV
+57 
-71 VELSLL
+71 
-77 GETVL
+77 ETVKIRSVRL
-82 EWEVADVEEYRDKR
+82 DINKAHSRITGLAIRGESVVAWEEADYRDYR
-96 QAVDSLLCR
+96 RHRLLTDSLLQTLKPHCR
-105 FKNIYPAERID
+105 EYVHPGQIDTLRHLLAEKETHLLRIMQNLDHRDERD
-116 SVRRLLEDK
+116 SLLATQLPEVAKRATRVRTIRQK
-125 EKQLCGIMRVLD
+125 KKGI
-137 EQEDINE
+137 
-144 RIAERVPVIAWKS
+144 A
-157 TQEEPKKTKRKG
+157 G
-169 LFGIFGK
+169 LFGKKEEIRVMPSAGELHALSDSLTAMQRKQEKEMDAYADSLRIRNRELNRTLNSLVSDLDRQAYLSFSKREQKTEDTRNESFSLLAVTLSVAAVLLFLSYLTIHREIKRNADEKRK
-176 REKPEPTATTTM
+176 REKLIEKLQETIRQNEELT
-188 LYTLNRDMITQQ
+188 RE
-200 KAQSRRLSDHAD
+200 KQS
-212 SLAARNAE
+212 
-220 LNHQLQTLIKQ
+220 I
-231 MDKKVQTDLLRREA
+231 
-245 EITFMRER
+245 
-253 SFMQIG
+253 MQ
-259 GLTGFIL
+259 
-266 LLLIM
+266 
-271 SYIIIHRYARR
+271 
-282 ISRYRRETT
+282 
-291 SLIAQLSESNS
+291 
-302 MNGKLTATR
+302 
-311 QKTMYTITHE
+311 TITHE
-321 LRTPLTAIHG
+321 LRSPLSAIRG
-331 YAELIRKSGTAE
+331 YADMIASDEESSIRVRHAKTIGDTSGRMAGMIDTLLNYFRLDSGKETVCSLPFRVKSIAE
-343 IQHHAGSVLQASKR
+343 ILETEFMPQMEKKR
-357 MIAMLNSLLS
+357 LAFETVN
-367 FFRLENGKERMNIS
+367 
-381 PFRLQSITDVL
+381 
-392 EAEFRPM
+392 EADE
-399 AESKD
+399 
-404 LKLIVENSTDVI
+404 VV
-416 LMGDKERIMQIG
+416 MGDRNLILRIG
-428 DNLLS
+428 SNLLS
-433 NAIKYTQAGS
+433 NALKFTQKGS
-443 VSFHSGYDGKTLAL
+443 VRLITGYSDGNFMLA
-457 IVEDTGSGMSEE
+457 VDDTGTGIDKGK
-469 EQQRVFGEFERLS
+469 QNRIFKPFERLG

-518 RFTVTLPLEKSTET
+518 RFTVTLPLEKATET

-550 LSMDNDQMI
+550 LSMDNDQMV

>member
-1 METGMTDKRQ
+1 M
-11 GRHTEHL
+11 
-18 RTKIAAGYILIFLL
+18 AGLSGKKEEIRVMPSAGEL
-32 VGGIVHLWVDEWR
+32 H
-45 KLETFETENHRI
+45 
-57 NALRMEVHDVYVRV
+57 AL
-71 VELSLL
+71 S
-77 GETVL
+77 
-82 EWEVADVEEYRDKR
+82 
-96 QAVDSLLCR
+96 DSLTAMQR
-105 FKNIYPAERID
+105 KQE
-116 SVRRLLEDK
+116 K
-125 EKQLCGIMRVLD
+125 EMD
-137 EQEDINE
+137 
-144 RIAERVPVIAWKS
+144 A
-157 TQEEPKKTKRKG
+157 
-169 LFGIFGK
+169 
-176 REKPEPTATTTM
+176 
-188 LYTLNRDMITQQ
+188 Y
-200 KAQSRRLSDHAD
+200 AD
-212 SLAARNAE
+212 SLRTRNRTLNIQLNRLINNLDGQAQTAFASRERKMAEAQDNSIRLFTAAISLSIILLFLSYLTIHREIKRNADEKRKREE
-220 LNHQLQTLIKQ
+220 LI
-231 MDKKVQTDLLRREA
+231 
-245 EITFMRER
+245 
-253 SFMQIG
+253 
-259 GLTGFIL
+259 
-266 LLLIM
+266 
-271 SYIIIHRYARR
+271 
-282 ISRYRRETT
+282 
-291 SLIAQLSESNS
+291 
-302 MNGKLTATR
+302 GKLQEIIRHNEELTR
-311 QKTMYTITHE
+311 EKQNIMQTITHE
-321 LRTPLTAIHG
+321 LRSPLSAIWG
-331 YAELIRKSGTAE
+331 YAEMIASDEESSIRIRHAKTIGDTSGRMAGMIDTLLNYFRLDSGKETVCSLPFRVKSIAE
-343 IQHHAGSVLQASKR
+343 ILETEFMPQMEKKR
-357 MIAMLNSLLS
+357 LAFETVN
-367 FFRLENGKERMNIS
+367 
-381 PFRLQSITDVL
+381 
-392 EAEFRPM
+392 EADE
-399 AESKD
+399 
-404 LKLIVENSTDVI
+404 VV
-416 LMGDKERIMQIG
+416 MGDRNLILRIG
-428 DNLLS
+428 SNLLS
-433 NAIKYTQAGS
+433 NALKFTQKGS
-443 VSFHSGYDGKTLAL
+443 VRLITGYSDGNFMLA
-457 IVEDTGSGMSEE
+457 VDDTGTGIDKGK
-469 EQQRVFGEFERLS
+469 QNRIFKPFERLG

-518 RFTVTLPLEKSTET
+518 RFTVTLPLEKATET

-550 LSMDNDQMI
+550 LSMDNDQMV

-716 GWIHHIRSS
+716 GCWIHHIRSS

>member
-1 METGMTDKRQ
+1 MGKKMSLQHKILFGYVVLVAVIGSMAATLLHERKR
-11 GRHTEHL
+11 L
-18 RTKIAAGYILIFLL
+18 REIEA
-32 VGGIVHLWVDEWR
+32 
-45 KLETFETENHRI
+45 
-57 NALRMEVHDVYVRV
+57 
-71 VELSLL
+71 
-77 GETVL
+77 ETVKIRSVRL
-82 EWEVADVEEYRDKR
+82 DINKAHSRITGLAIRGESVVAWEEADYRDYR
-96 QAVDSLLCR
+96 RHRLLTDSLLQTLKPHCR
-105 FKNIYPAERID
+105 EYVHPGQIDTLRHLLAEKETHLLRIMQNLDHRDERD
-116 SVRRLLEDK
+116 SLLATQLPEVAKRATRVRTIRQK
-125 EKQLCGIMRVLD
+125 KKGI
-137 EQEDINE
+137 
-144 RIAERVPVIAWKS
+144 A
-157 TQEEPKKTKRKG
+157 G
-169 LFGIFGK
+169 LFGKKEEIRVMPSAGELHALSDSLTAMQRKQEKEMDAYADSLRIRNRELNRTLNSLVSDLDRQAYLSFSKREQKTEDTRNESFSLLAVTLSVAAVLLFLSYLTIHREIKRNADEKRK
-176 REKPEPTATTTM
+176 REKLIEKLQETIRQNEELT
-188 LYTLNRDMITQQ
+188 RE
-200 KAQSRRLSDHAD
+200 KQS
-212 SLAARNAE
+212 
-220 LNHQLQTLIKQ
+220 I
-231 MDKKVQTDLLRREA
+231 
-245 EITFMRER
+245 
-253 SFMQIG
+253 MQ
-259 GLTGFIL
+259 
-266 LLLIM
+266 
-271 SYIIIHRYARR
+271 
-282 ISRYRRETT
+282 
-291 SLIAQLSESNS
+291 
-302 MNGKLTATR
+302 
-311 QKTMYTITHE
+311 TITHE
-321 LRTPLTAIHG
+321 LRSPLSAIRG
-331 YAELIRKSGTAE
+331 YADMIASDEESSIRVRHAKTIGDTSGRMAGMIDTLLNYFRLDSGKETVCSLPFRVKSIAE
-343 IQHHAGSVLQASKR
+343 ILETEFMPQMEKKR
-357 MIAMLNSLLS
+357 LAFETVN
-367 FFRLENGKERMNIS
+367 
-381 PFRLQSITDVL
+381 
-392 EAEFRPM
+392 EADE
-399 AESKD
+399 
-404 LKLIVENSTDVI
+404 VV
-416 LMGDKERIMQIG
+416 MGDRNLILRIG
-428 DNLLS
+428 SNLLS
-433 NAIKYTQAGS
+433 NALKFTQKGS
-443 VSFHSGYDGKTLAL
+443 VRLITGYSDGNFMLA
-457 IVEDTGSGMSEE
+457 VDDTGTGIDKGK
-469 EQQRVFGEFERLS
+469 QNRIFKPFERLG

-518 RFTVTLPLEKSTET
+518 RFTVTLPLEKATET

-550 LSMDNDQMI
+550 LSMDNDQMV

>member
-1 METGMTDKRQ
+1 MSLQHKILFGYVVLVAVIGSMAATLLHERKR
-11 GRHTEHL
+11 L
-18 RTKIAAGYILIFLL
+18 REIEA
-32 VGGIVHLWVDEWR
+32 
-45 KLETFETENHRI
+45 
-57 NALRMEVHDVYVRV
+57 
-71 VELSLL
+71 
-77 GETVL
+77 ETVKIRSVRL
-82 EWEVADVEEYRDKR
+82 DINKAHSRITGLAIRGESVVAWEEADYRDYR
-96 QAVDSLLCR
+96 RHRLLTDSLLQTLKPHCR
-105 FKNIYPAERID
+105 EYVHPGQIDTLRHLLAEKETHLLRIMQNLDHRDERD
-116 SVRRLLEDK
+116 SLLATQLPEVAKRATRVRTIRQK
-125 EKQLCGIMRVLD
+125 KKGI
-137 EQEDINE
+137 
-144 RIAERVPVIAWKS
+144 A
-157 TQEEPKKTKRKG
+157 G
-169 LFGIFGK
+169 LFGKKEEIRVMPSAGELHALSDSLTAMQRKQEKEMDAYADSLRIRNRELNRTLNSLVSDLDRQAYLSFSKREQKTEDTRNESFSLLAVTLSVAAVLLFLSYLTIHREIKRNADEKRK
-176 REKPEPTATTTM
+176 REKLIEKLQETIRQ
-188 LYTLNRDMITQQ
+188 NE
-200 KAQSRRLSDHAD
+200 
-212 SLAARNAE
+212 E
-220 LNHQLQTLIKQ
+220 LTREKQ
-231 MDKKVQTDLLRREA
+231 N
-245 EITFMRER
+245 I
-253 SFMQIG
+253 MQ
-259 GLTGFIL
+259 
-266 LLLIM
+266 
-271 SYIIIHRYARR
+271 
-282 ISRYRRETT
+282 
-291 SLIAQLSESNS
+291 
-302 MNGKLTATR
+302 
-311 QKTMYTITHE
+311 TITHE
-321 LRTPLTAIHG
+321 LRSPLSAIRG
-331 YAELIRKSGTAE
+331 YADMIATDKESSICIRHAKTIGDTSGRMAGMIDTLLNYFRLDSGKETVCSLPFRVKSIAE
-343 IQHHAGSVLQASKR
+343 ILETEFMPQMEKKR
-357 MIAMLNSLLS
+357 LAFETVN
-367 FFRLENGKERMNIS
+367 
-381 PFRLQSITDVL
+381 
-392 EAEFRPM
+392 EADE
-399 AESKD
+399 
-404 LKLIVENSTDVI
+404 VV
-416 LMGDKERIMQIG
+416 MGDRNLILRIG
-428 DNLLS
+428 SNLLS
-433 NAIKYTQAGS
+433 NALKFTQKGS
-443 VSFHSGYDGKTLAL
+443 VRLITGYSDGNFMLA
-457 IVEDTGSGMSEE
+457 VDDTGTGIDKGK
-469 EQQRVFGEFERLS
+469 QNRIFKPFERLG

-518 RFTVTLPLEKSTET
+518 RFTVTLPLEKATET

-550 LSMDNDQMI
+550 LSMDNDQMV

>member
-1 METGMTDKRQ
+1 MNRRINISLQIRILT
-11 GRHTEHL
+11 
-18 RTKIAAGYILIFLL
+18 GYIILIAVIASMTSILL
-32 VGGIVHLWVDEWR
+32 HERDRLQKIEMESEEIRSVRRD
-45 KLETFETENHRI
+45 I
-57 NALRMEVHDVYVRV
+57 NAVHRHITK
-71 VELSLL
+71 LAAL
-77 GETVL
+77 GESVIA
-82 EWEVADVEEYRDKR
+82 WEEADYKEYGKNR
-96 QAVDSLLCR
+96 QLTDSLLQTLKQHCR
-105 FKNIYPAERID
+105 EYVQPSQIDTLRHLLAEKETHLLHIMQNIAHRKEREEMLADQLPEVARRATRIRTIEKKKKGIAGFFGRKEEIRIMPSNKELHAFSD
-116 SVRRLLEDK
+116 SLIATQQRQAQEMDAYADSLRMRNRELNRTLNSLVSDLDRQAYLSFSKREQKTEDTRNESFRLLAVTLSVAAVLLFLSYLTIHREIKRNAD
-125 EKQLCGIMRVLD
+125 EKR
-137 EQEDINE
+137 
-144 RIAERVPVIAWKS
+144 
-157 TQEEPKKTKRKG
+157 
-169 LFGIFGK
+169 K
-176 REKPEPTATTTM
+176 REKLIEKLQETIRQNEELT
-188 LYTLNRDMITQQ
+188 RE
-200 KAQSRRLSDHAD
+200 KQS
-212 SLAARNAE
+212 
-220 LNHQLQTLIKQ
+220 I
-231 MDKKVQTDLLRREA
+231 
-245 EITFMRER
+245 
-253 SFMQIG
+253 MQ
-259 GLTGFIL
+259 
-266 LLLIM
+266 
-271 SYIIIHRYARR
+271 
-282 ISRYRRETT
+282 
-291 SLIAQLSESNS
+291 
-302 MNGKLTATR
+302 
-311 QKTMYTITHE
+311 TITHE
-321 LRTPLTAIHG
+321 LRSPLSAIRG
-331 YAELIRKSGTAE
+331 YAE
-343 IQHHAGSVLQASKR
+343 
-357 MIAMLNSLLS
+357 MIATDKESSICIRHAKTIGDTSGRMAGMIDTLLNY
-367 FFRLENGKERMNIS
+367 FRLDSGKETVRS
-381 PFRLQSITDVL
+381 LPFRLKSIADTL
-392 EAEFRPM
+392 ETEFIPQMEKKRLTFETVNE
-399 AESKD
+399 ADE
-404 LKLIVENSTDVI
+404 VV
-416 LMGDKERIMQIG
+416 MGDRNLILRIG
-428 DNLLS
+428 SNLLS
-433 NAIKYTQAGS
+433 NALKFTQKGS
-443 VSFHSGYDGKTLAL
+443 VRLITGYSDGNFMLA
-457 IVEDTGSGMSEE
+457 VDDTGTGIDKGK
-469 EQQRVFGEFERLS
+469 QDRIFKPFERLG

-494 AIVRSLAELMDGSIT
+494 AIVRSLAELMDGNIT
-509 VESVPGKGS
+509 VESVPEKGS
-518 RFTVTLPLEKSTET
+518 RFTVTLPLEKATET

-550 LSMDNDQMI
+550 LSMDNDQMV

>member
-1 METGMTDKRQ
+1 MGKKMSLQHKILFGYVVLVAVIGSMAATLLHERKR
-11 GRHTEHL
+11 L
-18 RTKIAAGYILIFLL
+18 REIEA
-32 VGGIVHLWVDEWR
+32 
-45 KLETFETENHRI
+45 
-57 NALRMEVHDVYVRV
+57 
-71 VELSLL
+71 
-77 GETVL
+77 ETVKIRSVRL
-82 EWEVADVEEYRDKR
+82 DINKAHSRITGLAIRGESVVAWEEADYRDYR
-96 QAVDSLLCR
+96 RHRLLTDSLLQTLKPHCR
-105 FKNIYPAERID
+105 EYVHPGQIDTLRHLLAEKETHLLRIMQNLDHRDERD
-116 SVRRLLEDK
+116 SLLATQLPEMAKRATRVRTIRQK
-125 EKQLCGIMRVLD
+125 KKGI
-137 EQEDINE
+137 
-144 RIAERVPVIAWKS
+144 A
-157 TQEEPKKTKRKG
+157 G
-169 LFGIFGK
+169 LFGKKEEIRVMPSAGELHALSDSLTAMQRKQEKEMDAYADSLRIRNRELNRTLNSLVSDLDRQAYLSFSKREQKTEDTRNESFSLLAVTLSVAAVLLFLSYLTIHREIKRNADEKRK
-176 REKPEPTATTTM
+176 REKLIEKLQETIRQ
-188 LYTLNRDMITQQ
+188 NE
-200 KAQSRRLSDHAD
+200 
-212 SLAARNAE
+212 E
-220 LNHQLQTLIKQ
+220 LTREKQ
-231 MDKKVQTDLLRREA
+231 N
-245 EITFMRER
+245 I
-253 SFMQIG
+253 MQ
-259 GLTGFIL
+259 
-266 LLLIM
+266 
-271 SYIIIHRYARR
+271 
-282 ISRYRRETT
+282 
-291 SLIAQLSESNS
+291 
-302 MNGKLTATR
+302 
-311 QKTMYTITHE
+311 TITHE
-321 LRTPLTAIHG
+321 LRSPLSAIRG
-331 YAELIRKSGTAE
+331 YAEMIATDKESSICIRHAKTIGDTSGRMAGMIDTLLNYFRLDSGKETVCSLPFRVKSIAE
-343 IQHHAGSVLQASKR
+343 ILETEFMPQMEKKR
-357 MIAMLNSLLS
+357 LAFETVN
-367 FFRLENGKERMNIS
+367 
-381 PFRLQSITDVL
+381 
-392 EAEFRPM
+392 EADE
-399 AESKD
+399 
-404 LKLIVENSTDVI
+404 VV
-416 LMGDKERIMQIG
+416 MGDRNLILRIG
-428 DNLLS
+428 SNLLS
-433 NAIKYTQAGS
+433 NALKFTQKGS
-443 VSFHSGYDGKTLAL
+443 VRLITGYSDGNFMLA
-457 IVEDTGSGMSEE
+457 VDDTGTGIDKGK
-469 EQQRVFGEFERLS
+469 QNRIFKPFERLG

-518 RFTVTLPLEKSTET
+518 RFTVTLPLEKATET
-532 ERQPSSYTV
+532 ERQPPSYTV

-550 LSMDNDQMI
+550 LSMDNDQMV

>member
-1 METGMTDKRQ
+1 MGKKMSLQHKILFGYVVLVAVIGSMAATLLHERKR
-11 GRHTEHL
+11 L
-18 RTKIAAGYILIFLL
+18 REIEA
-32 VGGIVHLWVDEWR
+32 
-45 KLETFETENHRI
+45 
-57 NALRMEVHDVYVRV
+57 
-71 VELSLL
+71 
-77 GETVL
+77 ETVKIRSVRL
-82 EWEVADVEEYRDKR
+82 DINKAHSRITGLAIRGESVVAWEEADYRDYR
-96 QAVDSLLCR
+96 RHRLLTDSLLQTLKPHCR
-105 FKNIYPAERID
+105 EYVHPGQIDTLRHLLAEKETHLLRIMQNLDHRDERD
-116 SVRRLLEDK
+116 SLLATQLPEVAKRATRVRTIRQK
-125 EKQLCGIMRVLD
+125 KKGI
-137 EQEDINE
+137 
-144 RIAERVPVIAWKS
+144 A
-157 TQEEPKKTKRKG
+157 G
-169 LFGIFGK
+169 LFGKKEEIRVMPSAG
-176 REKPEPTATTTM
+176 ELHA
-188 LYTLNRDMITQQ
+188 
-200 KAQSRRLSDHAD
+200 LSDSLTAMQRKQEKEMDAYAD
-212 SLAARNAE
+212 SLRTRNRTLNIQLNRLINNLDGQAQTAFASRERKMAEAQDNSIRLFTAAISLSIILLFLSYLTIHREIKRNADEKRKREE
-220 LNHQLQTLIKQ
+220 LI
-231 MDKKVQTDLLRREA
+231 
-245 EITFMRER
+245 
-253 SFMQIG
+253 
-259 GLTGFIL
+259 
-266 LLLIM
+266 
-271 SYIIIHRYARR
+271 
-282 ISRYRRETT
+282 
-291 SLIAQLSESNS
+291 
-302 MNGKLTATR
+302 GKLQETIRHNEELTR
-311 QKTMYTITHE
+311 EKQSIMQTITHE
-321 LRTPLTAIHG
+321 LRSPLSAIRG
-331 YAELIRKSGTAE
+331 YAEMIATDKESSICIRHAKTIGDTSGRMAGMIDTLLNYFRLDSGKETVCSLPFRVKSIAE
-343 IQHHAGSVLQASKR
+343 ILETEFMPQMEKKR
-357 MIAMLNSLLS
+357 LAFETVN
-367 FFRLENGKERMNIS
+367 
-381 PFRLQSITDVL
+381 
-392 EAEFRPM
+392 EADE
-399 AESKD
+399 
-404 LKLIVENSTDVI
+404 VV
-416 LMGDKERIMQIG
+416 MGDRNLILRIG
-428 DNLLS
+428 SNLLS
-433 NAIKYTQAGS
+433 NALKFTQKGS
-443 VSFHSGYDGKTLAL
+443 VILITGYSDGNFMLA
-457 IVEDTGSGMSEE
+457 VDDTGTGIDKGK
-469 EQQRVFGEFERLS
+469 QNRIFKPFERLG

-518 RFTVTLPLEKSTET
+518 RFTVTLPLEKATET

-550 LSMDNDQMI
+550 LSMDNDQMV

>member
-1 METGMTDKRQ
+1 MNRRINISLQIRILT
-11 GRHTEHL
+11 
-18 RTKIAAGYILIFLL
+18 GYIILIAVIASMTSILL
-32 VGGIVHLWVDEWR
+32 HERDRLQKIEMESEEIRSVRRD
-45 KLETFETENHRI
+45 I
-57 NALRMEVHDVYVRV
+57 NAVHRHITK
-71 VELSLL
+71 LAAL
-77 GETVL
+77 GESVIA
-82 EWEVADVEEYRDKR
+82 WEEADYKEYGKNR
-96 QAVDSLLCR
+96 QLTDSLLQTLKQHCR
-105 FKNIYPAERID
+105 EYVQPSQIDTLRHLLAEKETHLLHIMQNIAHRKEREEMLADQLPEVARRATRIRTIEKKKKGIAGFFGRKEEIRIMPSNKELHAFSD
-116 SVRRLLEDK
+116 SLIATQQRQAQEMDAYADSLRMRNRELNRTLNSLVSDLDRQAYLSFSKREQKTEDTRNESFRLLAVTLSVAAVLLFLSYLTIHREIKRNAD
-125 EKQLCGIMRVLD
+125 EKR
-137 EQEDINE
+137 
-144 RIAERVPVIAWKS
+144 
-157 TQEEPKKTKRKG
+157 
-169 LFGIFGK
+169 K
-176 REKPEPTATTTM
+176 REKLIEKLQETIRQ
-188 LYTLNRDMITQQ
+188 NE
-200 KAQSRRLSDHAD
+200 
-212 SLAARNAE
+212 E
-220 LNHQLQTLIKQ
+220 LTREKQ
-231 MDKKVQTDLLRREA
+231 N
-245 EITFMRER
+245 I
-253 SFMQIG
+253 MQ
-259 GLTGFIL
+259 
-266 LLLIM
+266 
-271 SYIIIHRYARR
+271 
-282 ISRYRRETT
+282 
-291 SLIAQLSESNS
+291 
-302 MNGKLTATR
+302 
-311 QKTMYTITHE
+311 TITHE
-321 LRTPLTAIHG
+321 LRSPLSAIRG
-331 YAELIRKSGTAE
+331 YAEMIVADENCSLRIRHAKTIGEASGRM
-343 IQHHAGSVLQASKR
+343 AG
-357 MIAMLNSLLS
+357 MIDTLLNY
-367 FFRLENGKERMNIS
+367 FRLDSGKETVRS
-381 PFRLQSITDVL
+381 LPFRLKSIADTL
-392 EAEFRPM
+392 ETEFIPQMEKKRL
-399 AESKD
+399 AFETVNEAD
-404 LKLIVENSTDVI
+404 EVV
-416 LMGDKERIMQIG
+416 MGDRNLILRIG
-428 DNLLS
+428 SNLLS
-433 NAIKYTQAGS
+433 NALKFTQKGS
-443 VSFHSGYDGKTLAL
+443 VKLFTGYSDGNFILT
-457 IVEDTGSGMSEE
+457 VDDTGTGIDKEK
-469 EQQRVFGEFERLS
+469 QDRIFKPFERLG

-509 VESVPGKGS
+509 VESVPEKGS
-518 RFTVTLPLEKSTET
+518 RFTVTLPLEKATET
-532 ERQPSSYTV
+532 ERQSSSYTV

-550 LSMDNDQMI
+550 LSMDNDRMI

-569 SGVHNETCMDMGGL
+569 SGVHNETCTDMGGL

>member
-1 METGMTDKRQ
+1 MSLQHKILFGYVVLVAVIGSMAATLLHERKR
-11 GRHTEHL
+11 L
-18 RTKIAAGYILIFLL
+18 REIEA
-32 VGGIVHLWVDEWR
+32 
-45 KLETFETENHRI
+45 
-57 NALRMEVHDVYVRV
+57 
-71 VELSLL
+71 
-77 GETVL
+77 ETVKIRSVRL
-82 EWEVADVEEYRDKR
+82 DINKAHSRITGLAIRGESVVAWEEADYRDYR
-96 QAVDSLLCR
+96 RHRLLTDSLLQTLKPHCR
-105 FKNIYPAERID
+105 EYVHPGQIDTLRHLLAEKETHLLRIMQNLDHRDERD
-116 SVRRLLEDK
+116 SLLATQLPEVAKRATRVRTIRQK
-125 EKQLCGIMRVLD
+125 KKGI
-137 EQEDINE
+137 
-144 RIAERVPVIAWKS
+144 A
-157 TQEEPKKTKRKG
+157 G
-169 LFGIFGK
+169 LFGKKEEIRVMPSAGELHALSDSLTAMQRKQEKEMDAYADSLRTRNRELNRTLNSLVSDLDRQAYLSFSKREQKTEDTRNESFSLLAVTLSVAAVLLFLSYLTIHREIKRNADEKRK
-176 REKPEPTATTTM
+176 REKLIEKLQETIRQ
-188 LYTLNRDMITQQ
+188 NE
-200 KAQSRRLSDHAD
+200 
-212 SLAARNAE
+212 E
-220 LNHQLQTLIKQ
+220 LTREKQ
-231 MDKKVQTDLLRREA
+231 N
-245 EITFMRER
+245 I
-253 SFMQIG
+253 MQ
-259 GLTGFIL
+259 
-266 LLLIM
+266 
-271 SYIIIHRYARR
+271 
-282 ISRYRRETT
+282 
-291 SLIAQLSESNS
+291 
-302 MNGKLTATR
+302 
-311 QKTMYTITHE
+311 TITHE
-321 LRTPLTAIHG
+321 LRSPLSAIRG
-331 YAELIRKSGTAE
+331 YAEMIATDKESSICIRHAKTIGDTSGRMAGMIDTLLNYFRLDSGKETVCSLPFRVKSIAE
-343 IQHHAGSVLQASKR
+343 ILETEFMPQMEKKR
-357 MIAMLNSLLS
+357 LAFETVN
-367 FFRLENGKERMNIS
+367 
-381 PFRLQSITDVL
+381 
-392 EAEFRPM
+392 EADE
-399 AESKD
+399 
-404 LKLIVENSTDVI
+404 VV
-416 LMGDKERIMQIG
+416 MGDRNLILRIG
-428 DNLLS
+428 SNLLS
-433 NAIKYTQAGS
+433 NALKFTQKGS
-443 VSFHSGYDGKTLAL
+443 VRLITGYSDGNFMLA
-457 IVEDTGSGMSEE
+457 VDDTGTGIDKGK
-469 EQQRVFGEFERLS
+469 QNRIFKPFERLG

-518 RFTVTLPLEKSTET
+518 RFTVTLPLEKATET

-550 LSMDNDQMI
+550 LSMDNDQMV

>member
-1 METGMTDKRQ
+1 MSLQHKILFGYVVLVAVIGSMAATLLHERKR
-11 GRHTEHL
+11 L
-18 RTKIAAGYILIFLL
+18 REIEA
-32 VGGIVHLWVDEWR
+32 
-45 KLETFETENHRI
+45 
-57 NALRMEVHDVYVRV
+57 
-71 VELSLL
+71 
-77 GETVL
+77 ETVKIRSVRL
-82 EWEVADVEEYRDKR
+82 DINKAHSRITGLAIRGESVVAWEEADYRDYR
-96 QAVDSLLCR
+96 RHRLLTDSLLQTLKPHCR
-105 FKNIYPAERID
+105 EYVHPGQIDTLRHLLAEKETHLLRIMQNLDHRDERD
-116 SVRRLLEDK
+116 SLLATQLPEVAKRATRVRTIRQK
-125 EKQLCGIMRVLD
+125 KKGI
-137 EQEDINE
+137 
-144 RIAERVPVIAWKS
+144 A
-157 TQEEPKKTKRKG
+157 G
-169 LFGIFGK
+169 LFGKKEEIRVMPSAGELHALSDSLTAMQRKQEKEMDAYADSLRIRNRELNRTLNSLVSDLDRQAYLSFSKREQKTEDTRNESFSLLAVTLSVAAVLLFLSYLTIHREIKRNADEKRK
-176 REKPEPTATTTM
+176 REKLIEKLQETIRQNEELT
-188 LYTLNRDMITQQ
+188 RE
-200 KAQSRRLSDHAD
+200 KQS
-212 SLAARNAE
+212 
-220 LNHQLQTLIKQ
+220 I
-231 MDKKVQTDLLRREA
+231 
-245 EITFMRER
+245 
-253 SFMQIG
+253 MQ
-259 GLTGFIL
+259 
-266 LLLIM
+266 
-271 SYIIIHRYARR
+271 
-282 ISRYRRETT
+282 
-291 SLIAQLSESNS
+291 
-302 MNGKLTATR
+302 
-311 QKTMYTITHE
+311 TITHE
-321 LRTPLTAIHG
+321 LRSPLSAIRG
-331 YAELIRKSGTAE
+331 YADMIASDEESSIRVRHAKTIGDASGRMAGMIDTLLNYFRLDSGKKTVCSLPFRVKSIAE
-343 IQHHAGSVLQASKR
+343 ILETEFMPQMEKKR
-357 MIAMLNSLLS
+357 LAFETVN
-367 FFRLENGKERMNIS
+367 
-381 PFRLQSITDVL
+381 
-392 EAEFRPM
+392 EADE
-399 AESKD
+399 
-404 LKLIVENSTDVI
+404 VV
-416 LMGDKERIMQIG
+416 MGDRNLILRIG
-428 DNLLS
+428 SNLLS
-433 NAIKYTQAGS
+433 NALKFTQKGS
-443 VSFHSGYDGKTLAL
+443 VRLITGYSDGNFMLA
-457 IVEDTGSGMSEE
+457 VDDTGTGIDKGK
-469 EQQRVFGEFERLS
+469 QNRIFKPFERLG

-518 RFTVTLPLEKSTET
+518 RFTVTLPLEKATET

-550 LSMDNDQMI
+550 LSMDNDQMV

>member
-1 METGMTDKRQ
+1 MGKKMSLQHKILFGYVVLVAVIGSMAATLLHERKR
-11 GRHTEHL
+11 L
-18 RTKIAAGYILIFLL
+18 REIEA
-32 VGGIVHLWVDEWR
+32 
-45 KLETFETENHRI
+45 
-57 NALRMEVHDVYVRV
+57 
-71 VELSLL
+71 
-77 GETVL
+77 ETVKIRSVRL
-82 EWEVADVEEYRDKR
+82 DINKAHSRITGLAIRGESVVAWEEADYRDYR
-96 QAVDSLLCR
+96 RHRLLTDSLLQTLKPHCR
-105 FKNIYPAERID
+105 EYVHPGQIDTLRHLLAEKETHLLRIMQNLDHRDERD
-116 SVRRLLEDK
+116 SLLATQLPEVAKRATRVRTIRQK
-125 EKQLCGIMRVLD
+125 KKGI
-137 EQEDINE
+137 
-144 RIAERVPVIAWKS
+144 A
-157 TQEEPKKTKRKG
+157 G
-169 LFGIFGK
+169 LFGKKEEIRVMPSAGELHALSDSLTAMQRKQEKEMDAYADSLRTRNRELNRTLNSLVSDLDRQAYLSFSKREQKTEDTRNESFSLLAVTLSVAAVLLFLSYLTIHREIKRNADEKRK
-176 REKPEPTATTTM
+176 REKLIEKLQETIRQ
-188 LYTLNRDMITQQ
+188 NE
-200 KAQSRRLSDHAD
+200 
-212 SLAARNAE
+212 E
-220 LNHQLQTLIKQ
+220 LTREKQ
-231 MDKKVQTDLLRREA
+231 N
-245 EITFMRER
+245 I
-253 SFMQIG
+253 MQ
-259 GLTGFIL
+259 
-266 LLLIM
+266 
-271 SYIIIHRYARR
+271 
-282 ISRYRRETT
+282 
-291 SLIAQLSESNS
+291 
-302 MNGKLTATR
+302 
-311 QKTMYTITHE
+311 TITHE
-321 LRTPLTAIHG
+321 LRSPLSAIRG
-331 YAELIRKSGTAE
+331 YAEMIATDKESSICIRHAKTIGDTSGRMAGMIDTLLNYFRLDSGKETVCSLPFRVKSIAE
-343 IQHHAGSVLQASKR
+343 ILETEFMPQMEKKR
-357 MIAMLNSLLS
+357 LAFETVN
-367 FFRLENGKERMNIS
+367 
-381 PFRLQSITDVL
+381 
-392 EAEFRPM
+392 EADE
-399 AESKD
+399 
-404 LKLIVENSTDVI
+404 VV
-416 LMGDKERIMQIG
+416 MGDRNLILRIG
-428 DNLLS
+428 SNLLS
-433 NAIKYTQAGS
+433 NALKFTQKGS
-443 VSFHSGYDGKTLAL
+443 VRLITGYSDGNFMLA
-457 IVEDTGSGMSEE
+457 VDDTGTGIDKGK
-469 EQQRVFGEFERLS
+469 QNRIFKPFERLG

-518 RFTVTLPLEKSTET
+518 RFTVTLPLEKATET
-532 ERQPSSYTV
+532 ERQPPSYTV

-550 LSMDNDQMI
+550 LSMDNDQMV

>member
-1 METGMTDKRQ
+1 MGKKMSLQHKILFGYVVLVAVIGSMAATLLHERKR
-11 GRHTEHL
+11 L
-18 RTKIAAGYILIFLL
+18 REIEA
-32 VGGIVHLWVDEWR
+32 
-45 KLETFETENHRI
+45 
-57 NALRMEVHDVYVRV
+57 
-71 VELSLL
+71 
-77 GETVL
+77 ETVKIRSVRL
-82 EWEVADVEEYRDKR
+82 DINKAHSRITGLAIRGESVVAWEEADYRDYR
-96 QAVDSLLCR
+96 RHRLLTDSLLQTLKPHCR
-105 FKNIYPAERID
+105 EYVHPGQIDTLRHLLAEKETHLLRIMQNLDHRDERD
-116 SVRRLLEDK
+116 SLLATQLPEVAKRATRVRTIRQK
-125 EKQLCGIMRVLD
+125 KKGI
-137 EQEDINE
+137 
-144 RIAERVPVIAWKS
+144 A
-157 TQEEPKKTKRKG
+157 G
-169 LFGIFGK
+169 LFGKKEEIRVMPSAGELHALSDSLTAMQRKQEKEMDAYADSLRIRNRELNRTLNSLVSDLDRQAYLSFSKREQKTEDTRNESFSLLAVTLSVAAVLLFLSYLTIHREIKRNADEKRK
-176 REKPEPTATTTM
+176 REKLIEKLQETIRQ
-188 LYTLNRDMITQQ
+188 NE
-200 KAQSRRLSDHAD
+200 
-212 SLAARNAE
+212 E
-220 LNHQLQTLIKQ
+220 LTREKQ
-231 MDKKVQTDLLRREA
+231 N
-245 EITFMRER
+245 I
-253 SFMQIG
+253 MQ
-259 GLTGFIL
+259 
-266 LLLIM
+266 
-271 SYIIIHRYARR
+271 
-282 ISRYRRETT
+282 
-291 SLIAQLSESNS
+291 
-302 MNGKLTATR
+302 
-311 QKTMYTITHE
+311 TITHE
-321 LRTPLTAIHG
+321 LRSPLSAIRG
-331 YAELIRKSGTAE
+331 YAEMIATDKESSICIRHAKTIGDTSGRMAGMIDTLLNYFRLDSGKETVCSLPFRVKSIAE
-343 IQHHAGSVLQASKR
+343 ILETEFMPQMEKKR
-357 MIAMLNSLLS
+357 LAFETVN
-367 FFRLENGKERMNIS
+367 
-381 PFRLQSITDVL
+381 
-392 EAEFRPM
+392 EADE
-399 AESKD
+399 
-404 LKLIVENSTDVI
+404 VV
-416 LMGDKERIMQIG
+416 MGDRNLILRIG
-428 DNLLS
+428 SNLLS
-433 NAIKYTQAGS
+433 NALKFTQKGS
-443 VSFHSGYDGKTLAL
+443 VRLITGYSDGNFMLA
-457 IVEDTGSGMSEE
+457 VDDTGTGIDKGK
-469 EQQRVFGEFERLS
+469 QNRIFKPFERLG

-518 RFTVTLPLEKSTET
+518 RFTVTLPLEKATET
-532 ERQPSSYTV
+532 ERQPPSYTV

-550 LSMDNDQMI
+550 LSMDNDQMV

-569 SGVHNETCMDMGGL
+569 SGVHNETCMDMGGV

>member
-1 METGMTDKRQ
+1 MGKKMSLQHKILFGYVVLVAVIGSMAATLLHERKR
-11 GRHTEHL
+11 L
-18 RTKIAAGYILIFLL
+18 REIEA
-32 VGGIVHLWVDEWR
+32 
-45 KLETFETENHRI
+45 
-57 NALRMEVHDVYVRV
+57 
-71 VELSLL
+71 
-77 GETVL
+77 ETVKIRSVRL
-82 EWEVADVEEYRDKR
+82 DINKAHSRITGLAIRGESVVAWEEADYRDYR
-96 QAVDSLLCR
+96 RHRLLTDSLLQTLKPHCR
-105 FKNIYPAERID
+105 EYVHPGQIDTLRHLLAEKETHLLRIMQNLDHRDERD
-116 SVRRLLEDK
+116 SLLATQLPEVAKRATRVRTIRQK
-125 EKQLCGIMRVLD
+125 KKGI
-137 EQEDINE
+137 
-144 RIAERVPVIAWKS
+144 A
-157 TQEEPKKTKRKG
+157 G
-169 LFGIFGK
+169 LFGKKEEIRVMPSAGELHALSDSLTAMQRKQEKEMDAYADSLRIRNRELNRTLNSLVSDLDRQAYLSFSKREQKTEDTRNESFSLLAVTLSVAAVLLFLSYLTIHREIKRNADEKRK
-176 REKPEPTATTTM
+176 REKLIEKLQETIRQNEELT
-188 LYTLNRDMITQQ
+188 RE
-200 KAQSRRLSDHAD
+200 KQS
-212 SLAARNAE
+212 
-220 LNHQLQTLIKQ
+220 I
-231 MDKKVQTDLLRREA
+231 
-245 EITFMRER
+245 
-253 SFMQIG
+253 MQ
-259 GLTGFIL
+259 
-266 LLLIM
+266 
-271 SYIIIHRYARR
+271 
-282 ISRYRRETT
+282 
-291 SLIAQLSESNS
+291 
-302 MNGKLTATR
+302 
-311 QKTMYTITHE
+311 TITHE
-321 LRTPLTAIHG
+321 LRSPLSAIRG
-331 YAELIRKSGTAE
+331 YADMIASDEESSIRVRHAKTIGDASGRMAGMIDTLLNYFRLDSGKETVCSLPFRVKSIAE
-343 IQHHAGSVLQASKR
+343 ILETEFMPQMEKKR
-357 MIAMLNSLLS
+357 LAFETVN
-367 FFRLENGKERMNIS
+367 
-381 PFRLQSITDVL
+381 
-392 EAEFRPM
+392 EADE
-399 AESKD
+399 
-404 LKLIVENSTDVI
+404 VV
-416 LMGDKERIMQIG
+416 MGDRNLILRIG
-428 DNLLS
+428 SNLLS
-433 NAIKYTQAGS
+433 NALKFTQKGS
-443 VSFHSGYDGKTLAL
+443 VRLITGYSDGNFMLA
-457 IVEDTGSGMSEE
+457 VDDTGTGIDKGK
-469 EQQRVFGEFERLS
+469 QNRIFKPFERLG

-518 RFTVTLPLEKSTET
+518 RFTVTLPLEKATET

-550 LSMDNDQMI
+550 LSMDNDQMV

-749 EIQARAGNVLL
+749 EIQARVGNVLL

>member
-1 METGMTDKRQ
+1 MSLQHKILFGYVVLVAVIGSMAATLLHERKR
-11 GRHTEHL
+11 L
-18 RTKIAAGYILIFLL
+18 REIEA
-32 VGGIVHLWVDEWR
+32 
-45 KLETFETENHRI
+45 
-57 NALRMEVHDVYVRV
+57 
-71 VELSLL
+71 
-77 GETVL
+77 ETVKIRSVRL
-82 EWEVADVEEYRDKR
+82 DINKAHSRITGLAIRGESVVAWEEADYRDYR
-96 QAVDSLLCR
+96 RHRLLTDSLLQTLKPHCR
-105 FKNIYPAERID
+105 EYVHPGQIDTLRHLLAEKETHLLRIMQNLDHRDERD
-116 SVRRLLEDK
+116 SLLATQLPEVAKRATRVRTIRQK
-125 EKQLCGIMRVLD
+125 KKGI
-137 EQEDINE
+137 
-144 RIAERVPVIAWKS
+144 A
-157 TQEEPKKTKRKG
+157 G
-169 LFGIFGK
+169 LFGKKEEIRVMPSAGELHALSDSLTAMQRKQEKEMDAYADSLRIRNRELNRTLNSLVSDLDRQAYLSFSKREQKTEDTRNESFSLLAVTLSVAAVLLFLSYLTIHREIKRNADEKRK
-176 REKPEPTATTTM
+176 REKLIEKLQETIRQNEELT
-188 LYTLNRDMITQQ
+188 RE
-200 KAQSRRLSDHAD
+200 KQS
-212 SLAARNAE
+212 
-220 LNHQLQTLIKQ
+220 I
-231 MDKKVQTDLLRREA
+231 
-245 EITFMRER
+245 
-253 SFMQIG
+253 MQ
-259 GLTGFIL
+259 
-266 LLLIM
+266 
-271 SYIIIHRYARR
+271 
-282 ISRYRRETT
+282 
-291 SLIAQLSESNS
+291 
-302 MNGKLTATR
+302 
-311 QKTMYTITHE
+311 TITHE
-321 LRTPLTAIHG
+321 LRSPLSAIRG
-331 YAELIRKSGTAE
+331 YADMIASDEESSIRVRHAKTIGDASGRMAGMIDTLLNYFRLDSGKETVCSLPFRVKSIAE
-343 IQHHAGSVLQASKR
+343 ILETEFMPQMEKKR
-357 MIAMLNSLLS
+357 LAFETVN
-367 FFRLENGKERMNIS
+367 
-381 PFRLQSITDVL
+381 
-392 EAEFRPM
+392 EADE
-399 AESKD
+399 
-404 LKLIVENSTDVI
+404 VV
-416 LMGDKERIMQIG
+416 MGDRNLILRIG
-428 DNLLS
+428 SNLLS
-433 NAIKYTQAGS
+433 NALKFTQKGS
-443 VSFHSGYDGKTLAL
+443 VRLITGYSDGNFMLA
-457 IVEDTGSGMSEE
+457 VDDTGTGIDKGK
-469 EQQRVFGEFERLS
+469 QDRIFKPFERLG

-518 RFTVTLPLEKSTET
+518 RFTVTLPLEKATET

-550 LSMDNDQMI
+550 LSMDNDQMV

>member
-1 METGMTDKRQ
+1 MNRRINISLQIRILT
-11 GRHTEHL
+11 
-18 RTKIAAGYILIFLL
+18 GYIILIAVIASMTSILL
-32 VGGIVHLWVDEWR
+32 HERDRLQKIEMESEEIRSVRRD
-45 KLETFETENHRI
+45 I
-57 NALRMEVHDVYVRV
+57 NAVHRHITK
-71 VELSLL
+71 LAAL
-77 GETVL
+77 GESVIA
-82 EWEVADVEEYRDKR
+82 WEEADYKEYGKNR
-96 QAVDSLLCR
+96 QLTDSLLQTLKQHCR
-105 FKNIYPAERID
+105 EYVQPSQIDTLRHLLAEKETHLLHIMQNIAHRKEREEMLADQLPEVARRATRIRTIEKKKKGIAGFFGRKEEIRIMPSNKELHAFSD
-116 SVRRLLEDK
+116 SLIATQQRQAQEMDAYADSLRMRNRELNRTLNSLVSDLDRQAYLSFSKREQKTEDTRNESFRLLAVTLSVAAVLLFLSYLTIHREIKRNAD
-125 EKQLCGIMRVLD
+125 EKR
-137 EQEDINE
+137 
-144 RIAERVPVIAWKS
+144 
-157 TQEEPKKTKRKG
+157 
-169 LFGIFGK
+169 K
-176 REKPEPTATTTM
+176 REKLIEKLQETIRQNEELT
-188 LYTLNRDMITQQ
+188 RE
-200 KAQSRRLSDHAD
+200 KQS
-212 SLAARNAE
+212 
-220 LNHQLQTLIKQ
+220 I
-231 MDKKVQTDLLRREA
+231 
-245 EITFMRER
+245 
-253 SFMQIG
+253 MQ
-259 GLTGFIL
+259 
-266 LLLIM
+266 
-271 SYIIIHRYARR
+271 
-282 ISRYRRETT
+282 
-291 SLIAQLSESNS
+291 
-302 MNGKLTATR
+302 
-311 QKTMYTITHE
+311 TITHE
-321 LRTPLTAIHG
+321 LRSPLSAIRG
-331 YAELIRKSGTAE
+331 YAEMIATDKESSICIRHAKTIGDTSGRMAGMIDTLLNYFRLDSGKETVCSLPFRVKSIAE
-343 IQHHAGSVLQASKR
+343 ILETEFMPQMEKKR
-357 MIAMLNSLLS
+357 LAFETVN
-367 FFRLENGKERMNIS
+367 
-381 PFRLQSITDVL
+381 
-392 EAEFRPM
+392 EADE
-399 AESKD
+399 
-404 LKLIVENSTDVI
+404 VV
-416 LMGDKERIMQIG
+416 MGDRNLILRIG
-428 DNLLS
+428 SNLLS
-433 NAIKYTQAGS
+433 NALKFTQKGS
-443 VSFHSGYDGKTLAL
+443 VRLITGYSDGNFMLA
-457 IVEDTGSGMSEE
+457 VDDTGTGIDKGK
-469 EQQRVFGEFERLS
+469 QNRIFKPFERLG

-569 SGVHNETCMDMGGL
+569 SGVHNETCMDIGGL
-583 TEKLRGSRYDLLT
+583 TEKLRDNRYDLLT

-621 RTIPVLAITGSGSVT
+621 RTIPVLAITASGSIT

-749 EIQARAGNVLL
+749 EIQAKAGNVLV

-778 EK
+778 EE

>member
-1 METGMTDKRQ
+1 MSLQHKILFGYVVLVAVIGSMAATLLHERKR
-11 GRHTEHL
+11 L
-18 RTKIAAGYILIFLL
+18 REIEA
-32 VGGIVHLWVDEWR
+32 
-45 KLETFETENHRI
+45 
-57 NALRMEVHDVYVRV
+57 
-71 VELSLL
+71 
-77 GETVL
+77 ETVKIRSVRL
-82 EWEVADVEEYRDKR
+82 DINKAHSRITGLAIRGESVVAWEEADYRDYR
-96 QAVDSLLCR
+96 RHRLLTDSLLQTLKPHCR
-105 FKNIYPAERID
+105 EYVHPGQIDTLRHLLAEKETHLLRIMQNLDHRDERD
-116 SVRRLLEDK
+116 SLLATQLPEVAKRATRVRTIRQK
-125 EKQLCGIMRVLD
+125 KKGI
-137 EQEDINE
+137 
-144 RIAERVPVIAWKS
+144 A
-157 TQEEPKKTKRKG
+157 G
-169 LFGIFGK
+169 LFGKKEEIRVMPSAGELHALSDSLTAMQRKQEKEMDAYADSLRIRNRELNRTLNSLVSDLDRQAYLSFSKREQKTEDTRNESFSLLAVTLSVAAVLLFLSYLTIHREIKRNADEKRK
-176 REKPEPTATTTM
+176 REKLIEKLQETIRQ
-188 LYTLNRDMITQQ
+188 NE
-200 KAQSRRLSDHAD
+200 
-212 SLAARNAE
+212 E
-220 LNHQLQTLIKQ
+220 LTREKQ
-231 MDKKVQTDLLRREA
+231 N
-245 EITFMRER
+245 I
-253 SFMQIG
+253 MQ
-259 GLTGFIL
+259 
-266 LLLIM
+266 
-271 SYIIIHRYARR
+271 
-282 ISRYRRETT
+282 
-291 SLIAQLSESNS
+291 
-302 MNGKLTATR
+302 
-311 QKTMYTITHE
+311 TITHE
-321 LRTPLTAIHG
+321 LRSPLSAIRG
-331 YAELIRKSGTAE
+331 YAEMIATDKESSICIRHAKTIGDTSGRMAGMIDTLLNYFRLDSGKETVCSLPFRVKSIAE
-343 IQHHAGSVLQASKR
+343 ILETEFMPQMEKKR
-357 MIAMLNSLLS
+357 LAFETVN
-367 FFRLENGKERMNIS
+367 
-381 PFRLQSITDVL
+381 
-392 EAEFRPM
+392 EADE
-399 AESKD
+399 
-404 LKLIVENSTDVI
+404 VV
-416 LMGDKERIMQIG
+416 MGDRNLILRIG
-428 DNLLS
+428 SNLLS
-433 NAIKYTQAGS
+433 NALKFTQKGS
-443 VSFHSGYDGKTLAL
+443 VRLITGYSDGNFMLA
-457 IVEDTGSGMSEE
+457 VDDTGTGIDKGK
-469 EQQRVFGEFERLS
+469 QNRIFKPFERLG

-518 RFTVTLPLEKSTET
+518 RFTVTLPLEKATET
-532 ERQPSSYTV
+532 ERQPPSYTV

-550 LSMDNDQMI
+550 LSMDNDQMV

-583 TEKLRGSRYDLLT
+583 TEKLRDNRYDLLT

-749 EIQARAGNVLL
+749 EIQARVGNVLL

>member
-1 METGMTDKRQ
+1 MSLQHKILFGYVVLVAVIGSMAATLLHERKR
-11 GRHTEHL
+11 L
-18 RTKIAAGYILIFLL
+18 REIEA
-32 VGGIVHLWVDEWR
+32 
-45 KLETFETENHRI
+45 
-57 NALRMEVHDVYVRV
+57 
-71 VELSLL
+71 
-77 GETVL
+77 ETVKIRSVRL
-82 EWEVADVEEYRDKR
+82 DINKAHSRITGLAIRGESVVAWEEADYRDYR
-96 QAVDSLLCR
+96 RHRLLTDSLLQTLKPHCR
-105 FKNIYPAERID
+105 EYVHPGQIDTLRHLLAEKETHLLRIMQNLDHRDERD
-116 SVRRLLEDK
+116 SLLATQLPEVAKRATRVRTIRQK
-125 EKQLCGIMRVLD
+125 KKGI
-137 EQEDINE
+137 
-144 RIAERVPVIAWKS
+144 A
-157 TQEEPKKTKRKG
+157 G
-169 LFGIFGK
+169 LFGKKEEIRVMPSAGKLHALSDSLTAMQRKQEKEMDAYADSLRIRNRELNRTLNSLVSDLDRQAYLSFSKREQKTEDTRNESFSLLAVTLSVAAVLLFLSYLTIHREIKRNADEKRK
-176 REKPEPTATTTM
+176 REKLIEKLQETIRQNEELT
-188 LYTLNRDMITQQ
+188 RE
-200 KAQSRRLSDHAD
+200 KQS
-212 SLAARNAE
+212 
-220 LNHQLQTLIKQ
+220 I
-231 MDKKVQTDLLRREA
+231 
-245 EITFMRER
+245 
-253 SFMQIG
+253 MQ
-259 GLTGFIL
+259 
-266 LLLIM
+266 
-271 SYIIIHRYARR
+271 
-282 ISRYRRETT
+282 
-291 SLIAQLSESNS
+291 
-302 MNGKLTATR
+302 
-311 QKTMYTITHE
+311 TITHE
-321 LRTPLTAIHG
+321 LRSPLSAIRG
-331 YAELIRKSGTAE
+331 YADMIASDEESSIRVRHAKTIGDASGRMAGMIDTLLNYFRLDSGKETVCSLPFRVKSIAE
-343 IQHHAGSVLQASKR
+343 ILETEFMPQMEKKR
-357 MIAMLNSLLS
+357 LAFETVN
-367 FFRLENGKERMNIS
+367 
-381 PFRLQSITDVL
+381 
-392 EAEFRPM
+392 EADE
-399 AESKD
+399 
-404 LKLIVENSTDVI
+404 VV
-416 LMGDKERIMQIG
+416 MGDRNLILRIG
-428 DNLLS
+428 SNLLS
-433 NAIKYTQAGS
+433 NALKFTQKGS
-443 VSFHSGYDGKTLAL
+443 VRLITGYSDGNFMLA
-457 IVEDTGSGMSEE
+457 VDDTGTGIDKGK
-469 EQQRVFGEFERLS
+469 QNRIFKPFERLG

-673 IDLTP
+673 IDLTQ